1 MQKNFDVVASLMGDW
16 AHSGEEQDA
25 QDAQG
30 AQDAQ
35 DAQGASS
42 QSTPSGITHPKT
54 RTEQFLDKVED
65 AGYDLTYI
73 KPILES
79 TGNVLINAAA
89 GSGKTTALVLKL
101 YYDFVNG
108 RMLDTNEYGMPVL
121 LPVWVGTFLK
131 SGQKDLSKQI
141 SRMGKRLGM
150 ADLSTRVVV
159 NTLHAEF
166 YQVCKLLG
174 YSADVIS
181 DEDNKKLFVKAL
193 RDYGFRYSTA
203 EVDSE
208 YSRVLNMRGS
218 MNVAPEYVGVLNNWK
233 SYRFSRGLIDFED
246 MQEILYNAAVKEAR
260 PEVRDLLSTRYRR
273 CYFDEAQD
281 VSKIQY
287 EILKVY
293 GLGKGLAKDSGNI
306 VEDRSSGA
314 VIMIGDDDQSI
325 YSWRG
330 SDISILTRRYPEDF
344 NASVYQ
350 NPVNYRTPQ
359 GILEAV
365 IPCIEKNENRFD
377 KPLKSAKKGG
387 VLRYGEMSDF
397 VTMGKTLA
405 SLVDED
411 TMRGK
416 SVAVLVRTNSDG
428 VVPAMALASEGI
440 DFSLSS
446 SEMTLNGSVGN
457 SAQGVID
464 LVNNGTGAL
473 ALKALGD
480 LISDSTSV
488 EDNIIVEAMRK
499 YIKESNTGIWGI
511 SDEDLKYSL
520 PDKVA
525 TRLIAWKTKY
535 NKTFGG
541 SEVLVDVLEYL
552 IDKLD
557 KGRSASPWNLRRCAV
572 FMALRNM
579 AISEGPDSKIS
590 DVSRK
595 FGALR
600 DVLSSK
606 YESFKRGYSRAVE
619 IATVHEY
626 KGREAQSV
634 YVWNASKGVFPNKL
648 AVASGKKEDYEEER
662 RIFYIACTRAREM
675 ETVFSLKGSKSPF
688 LQEMDLSKA
697 KGVEELSSVRGHL
710 GIKSARGA
718 EADPSDGKLTPE
730 DILNSL

>member
-1 MQKNFDVVASLMGDW
+1 MTTKNFDVVSSLMGDW
-16 AHSGEEQDA
+16 THPQDVA
-25 QDAQG
+25 P
-30 AQDAQ
+30 
-35 DAQGASS
+35 S
-42 QSTPSGITHPKT
+42 QAGNPSQAATLGITKPKT
-54 RTEQFLDKVED
+54 RTEQFLDKVEE

-150 ADLSTRVVV
+150 VDLSTRVVV

-166 YQVCKLLG
+166 YQACKLLG

-181 DEDNKKLFVKAL
+181 DEDNKKLFTKAL
-193 RDYGFRYSTA
+193 RDYGFRYSTS
-203 EVDSE
+203 EVDAE

-218 MNVAPEYVGVLNNWK
+218 MDIAPEYVGVLNNWK

-246 MQEILYNAAVKEAR
+246 MQEILYKAAVKEAR

-314 VIMIGDDDQSI
+314 VVMIGDDDQSI

-330 SDISILTRRYPEDF
+330 SDISILTKRYPDDF

-359 GILEAV
+359 GILGAV

-377 KPLKSAKKGG
+377 KPLKSAKSGG
-387 VLRYGEMSDF
+387 VLRYGEMTDLAA
-397 VTMGKTLA
+397 MGKTLA
-405 SLVDED
+405 TLIDND
-411 TMRGK
+411 TLKGK
-416 SVAVLVRTNSDG
+416 SVAVLVRTNSEG

-464 LVNNGTGAL
+464 LVNNGTGTL
-473 ALKALGD
+473 ALRALGD
-480 LISDSTSV
+480 LISDNTV
-488 EDNIIVEAMRK
+488 VEAMRK
-499 YIKESNTGIWGI
+499 YIKESNKGIWGI
-511 SDEDLKYSL
+511 SNEDLMYSL
-520 PDKVA
+520 SDKEA
-525 TRLIAWKTKY
+525 ARLIAWKTKY

-541 SEVLVDVLEYL
+541 SEVLVDVLGYL
-552 IDKLD
+552 VDKLD

-572 FMALRNM
+572 FTALRNM
-579 AISEGPDSKIS
+579 AISEGPDSKIA

-600 DVLSSK
+600 DALSSK
-606 YESFKRGYSRAVE
+606 YETFKRGYSRAVE

-648 AVASGKKEDYEEER
+648 AISSGKQEDYEEER
-662 RIFYIACTRAREM
+662 RIFYIACTRARET
-675 ETVFSLKGSKSPF
+675 ETIFSLKGSKSPF
-688 LQEMDLSKA
+688 LPEMDLSHA
-697 KGVEELSSVRGHL
+697 KGVEEMVSVRGTL
-710 GIKSARGA
+710 GIKS
-718 EADPSDGKLTPE
+718 DDGPVTPA
-730 DILNSL
+730 DILNIM

>member
-1 MQKNFDVVASLMGDW
+1 MTTKNFDVVSSLMGDW
-16 AHSGEEQDA
+16 THPQDVA
-25 QDAQG
+25 PSQG
-30 AQDAQ
+30 A
-35 DAQGASS
+35 
-42 QSTPSGITHPKT
+42 TSGITKPKT
-54 RTEQFLDKVED
+54 RTEQFLDKVEE

-150 ADLSTRVVV
+150 VDLSTRVVV

-166 YQVCKLLG
+166 YQACKLLG

-181 DEDNKKLFVKAL
+181 DEDNKKLFTKAL
-193 RDYGFRYSTA
+193 RDYGFRYSTS
-203 EVDSE
+203 EVDAE

-218 MNVAPEYVGVLNNWK
+218 MDIAPEYVGVLNNWK

-246 MQEILYNAAVKEAR
+246 MQEILYKAAVKEAR

-314 VIMIGDDDQSI
+314 VVMIGDDDQSI

-330 SDISILTRRYPEDF
+330 SDISILTKRYPDDF

-359 GILEAV
+359 GILGAV

-377 KPLKSAKKGG
+377 KPLKSAKSGG
-387 VLRYGEMSDF
+387 VLRYGEMTDLAA
-397 VTMGKTLA
+397 MGKTLA
-405 SLVDED
+405 TLIDND
-411 TMRGK
+411 TLKGK
-416 SVAVLVRTNSDG
+416 SVAVLVRTNSEG

-464 LVNNGTGAL
+464 LVNNGTGTL
-473 ALKALGD
+473 ALRALGD
-480 LISDSTSV
+480 LISDNTV
-488 EDNIIVEAMRK
+488 VEAMRK
-499 YIKESNTGIWGI
+499 YIKESNKGIWGI
-511 SDEDLKYSL
+511 SNEDLMYSL
-520 PDKVA
+520 SDKEA
-525 TRLIAWKTKY
+525 ARLIAWKTKY

-541 SEVLVDVLEYL
+541 SEVLVDVLGYL
-552 IDKLD
+552 VDKLD

-572 FMALRNM
+572 FTALRNM
-579 AISEGPDSKIS
+579 AISEGPDSKIA

-600 DVLSSK
+600 DALSSK
-606 YESFKRGYSRAVE
+606 YETFKRGYSRAVE

-648 AVASGKKEDYEEER
+648 AISSGKQEDYEEER
-662 RIFYIACTRAREM
+662 RIFYIACTRARET
-675 ETVFSLKGSKSPF
+675 ETIFSLKGSKSPF
-688 LQEMDLSKA
+688 LPEMDLSHA
-697 KGVEELSSVRGHL
+697 KGVEEMVSVRGTL
-710 GIKSARGA
+710 GIKS
-718 EADPSDGKLTPE
+718 DDGPVTPA
-730 DILNSL
+730 DILSVL

>member
-1 MQKNFDVVASLMGDW
+1 MTTKNFDVVSSLMGNW
-16 AHSGEEQDA
+16 AHPQDVA
-25 QDAQG
+25 PSQG
-30 AQDAQ
+30 A
-35 DAQGASS
+35 
-42 QSTPSGITHPKT
+42 TLGITKPKT
-54 RTEQFLDKVED
+54 RTEQFLDKVEE

-150 ADLSTRVVV
+150 VDLSTRVVV

-166 YQVCKLLG
+166 YQACKLLG

-181 DEDNKKLFVKAL
+181 DEDNKKLFTKAL
-193 RDYGFRYSTA
+193 RDYGFRYSTS
-203 EVDSE
+203 EVDAE

-218 MNVAPEYVGVLNNWK
+218 MDIAPEYVGVLNNWK

-246 MQEILYNAAVKEAR
+246 MQEILYKAAVKEAR

-314 VIMIGDDDQSI
+314 VVMIGDDDQSI

-330 SDISILTRRYPEDF
+330 SDISILTRRYPDDF

-359 GILEAV
+359 GILGAV

-377 KPLKSAKKGG
+377 KPLKSAKSGG
-387 VLRYGEMSDF
+387 VLRYGEMTDLAA
-397 VTMGKTLA
+397 MGKTLA
-405 SLVDED
+405 TLIDND
-411 TMRGK
+411 TLKGK
-416 SVAVLVRTNSDG
+416 SVAVLVRTNSEG

-464 LVNNGTGAL
+464 LVNNGTGTL
-473 ALKALGD
+473 ALRALGD
-480 LISDSTSV
+480 LISDNTV
-488 EDNIIVEAMRK
+488 VEAMRK
-499 YIKESNTGIWGI
+499 YIKESNKGIWGI
-511 SDEDLKYSL
+511 SNEDLMYSL
-520 PDKVA
+520 SDKEA
-525 TRLIAWKTKY
+525 ARLIAWKTKY

-541 SEVLVDVLEYL
+541 SEVLVDVLGYL
-552 IDKLD
+552 VDKLD

-572 FMALRNM
+572 FTALRNM
-579 AISEGPDSKIS
+579 AISEGPDSKIA

-600 DVLSSK
+600 DALSSK
-606 YESFKRGYSRAVE
+606 YETFKRGYSRAVE

-648 AVASGKKEDYEEER
+648 AISSGKQEDYEEER
-662 RIFYIACTRAREM
+662 RIFYIACTRARET
-675 ETVFSLKGSKSPF
+675 ETIFSLKGSKSPF
-688 LQEMDLSKA
+688 LPEMDLSHA
-697 KGVEELSSVRGHL
+697 EGVEEMVSVRGTL
-710 GIKSARGA
+710 GIKS
-718 EADPSDGKLTPE
+718 DDGPVTPA
-730 DILNSL
+730 DILNIM

>member
-1 MQKNFDVVASLMGDW
+1 MTTKNFDVVSSLMGNW
-16 AHSGEEQDA
+16 AHPQDVTPS
-25 QDAQG
+25 QG
-30 AQDAQ
+30 A
-35 DAQGASS
+35 
-42 QSTPSGITHPKT
+42 TLGITKPKT
-54 RTEQFLDKVED
+54 RTEQFLDKVEE

-150 ADLSTRVVV
+150 VDLSARVVV

-166 YQVCKLLG
+166 YQACKLLG

-181 DEDNKKLFVKAL
+181 DEDNKKLFTKAL
-193 RDYGFRYSTA
+193 RDYGFRYSTS
-203 EVDSE
+203 EVDAE

-218 MNVAPEYVGVLNNWK
+218 MDIAPEYVGVLNNWK

-246 MQEILYNAAVKEAR
+246 MQEILYKAAVKEAR

-314 VIMIGDDDQSI
+314 VVMIGDDDQSI

-330 SDISILTRRYPEDF
+330 SDISILTKRYPDDF

-359 GILEAV
+359 GILGAV

-377 KPLKSAKKGG
+377 KPLKSAKSGG
-387 VLRYGEMSDF
+387 VLRYGEMTDLAA
-397 VTMGKTLA
+397 MGKTLA
-405 SLVDED
+405 TLIDND
-411 TMRGK
+411 TLKGK
-416 SVAVLVRTNSDG
+416 SVAVLVRTNSEG

-464 LVNNGTGAL
+464 LVNNGTGTL
-473 ALKALGD
+473 ALRALGD
-480 LISDSTSV
+480 LISDNTV
-488 EDNIIVEAMRK
+488 VEAMRK
-499 YIKESNTGIWGI
+499 YIKESNKGIWGI
-511 SDEDLKYSL
+511 SNEDLMYSL
-520 PDKVA
+520 SDKEA
-525 TRLIAWKTKY
+525 ARLIAWKTKY

-541 SEVLVDVLEYL
+541 SEVLVDVLGYL
-552 IDKLD
+552 VDKLD

-572 FMALRNM
+572 FTALRNM
-579 AISEGPDSKIS
+579 AISEGPDSKIA

-600 DVLSSK
+600 DALSSK
-606 YESFKRGYSRAVE
+606 YETFKRGYSRAVE

-648 AVASGKKEDYEEER
+648 AISSGKQEDYEEER
-662 RIFYIACTRAREM
+662 RIFYIACTRARET
-675 ETVFSLKGSKSPF
+675 ETIFSLKGNKSPF
-688 LQEMDLSKA
+688 LPEMDLSHA
-697 KGVEELSSVRGHL
+697 KGVEEMVSVRGTL
-710 GIKSARGA
+710 GIKS
-718 EADPSDGKLTPE
+718 DDGPVTPA
-730 DILNSL
+730 DILSVL

>member
-1 MQKNFDVVASLMGDW
+1 MTTKNFDVVSSLMGDW
-16 AHSGEEQDA
+16 AHPQDA
-25 QDAQG
+25 
-30 AQDAQ
+30 
-35 DAQGASS
+35 ASS
-42 QSTPSGITHPKT
+42 QGADQGITKPKT
-54 RTEQFLDKVED
+54 CTEQFLDKVEE

-121 LPVWVGTFLK
+121 LPVWVGTFLRA
-131 SGQKDLSKQI
+131 GQKDLSKQI

-150 ADLSTRVVV
+150 VDLSTRVVV

-166 YQVCKLLG
+166 YQACKLLG

-181 DEDNKKLFVKAL
+181 DDDNKKLFTKAL
-193 RDYGFRYSTA
+193 RDYGFRYSTS
-203 EVDSE
+203 EVDAE

-218 MNVAPEYVGVLNNWK
+218 MDIAPEYVGVLNNWK

-246 MQEILYNAAVKEAR
+246 MQEILYKAAVKEAR

-314 VIMIGDDDQSI
+314 VVMIGDDDQSI

-330 SDISILTRRYPEDF
+330 SDISILTRRYPDDF

-359 GILEAV
+359 GILGAV

-377 KPLKSAKKGG
+377 KPLKSAKSGG
-387 VLRYGEMSDF
+387 VLRYGEMTDLAA
-397 VTMGKTLA
+397 MGKTLA
-405 SLVDED
+405 TLIDND
-411 TMRGK
+411 TLKGK
-416 SVAVLVRTNSDG
+416 SVAVLVRTNSEG
-428 VVPAMALASEGI
+428 VVPAMALASEGV

-464 LVNNGTGAL
+464 LVNNGTGTL

-488 EDNIIVEAMRK
+488 EGNNIIVEAMRK

-511 SDEDLKYSL
+511 SDEDLMYSL

-541 SEVLVDVLEYL
+541 SEVLVDVLGYL
-552 IDKLD
+552 VDKLD

-572 FMALRNM
+572 FTALRNM
-579 AISEGPDSKIS
+579 AISEGPDSKIA

-600 DVLSSK
+600 DMLSSK
-606 YESFKRGYSRAVE
+606 YETFKRGYSRAVE

-648 AVASGKKEDYEEER
+648 AISSGKQEDYEEER
-662 RIFYIACTRAREM
+662 RIFYIACTRARET
-675 ETVFSLKGSKSPF
+675 ETIFSLRGSKSPF
-688 LQEMDLSKA
+688 LPEMDLSHA
-697 KGVEELSSVRGHL
+697 EGVEEMASVRGTL
-710 GIKSARGA
+710 GIKL
-718 EADPSDGKLTPE
+718 EDGPVTPV
-730 DILNSL
+730 DILNIM

>member
-1 MQKNFDVVASLMGDW
+1 MTTKNFDVVSSLMGNW
-16 AHSGEEQDA
+16 AHPQDVA
-25 QDAQG
+25 PSQG
-30 AQDAQ
+30 A
-35 DAQGASS
+35 
-42 QSTPSGITHPKT
+42 TLGITKPKT
-54 RTEQFLDKVED
+54 RTEQFLDKVEE

-150 ADLSTRVVV
+150 VDLSTRVVV

-166 YQVCKLLG
+166 YQACKLLG

-181 DEDNKKLFVKAL
+181 DEDNKKLFTKAL
-193 RDYGFRYSTA
+193 RDYGFRYSTS
-203 EVDSE
+203 EVDAE

-218 MNVAPEYVGVLNNWK
+218 MDIAPEYVGVLNNWK

-246 MQEILYNAAVKEAR
+246 MQEILYKAAVKEAR

-314 VIMIGDDDQSI
+314 VVMIGDDDQSI

-330 SDISILTRRYPEDF
+330 SDISILTKRYPDDF

-359 GILEAV
+359 GILGAV

-377 KPLKSAKKGG
+377 KPLKSAKSGG
-387 VLRYGEMSDF
+387 VLRYGEMTDLAA
-397 VTMGKTLA
+397 MGKTLA
-405 SLVDED
+405 TLIDND
-411 TMRGK
+411 TLKGK
-416 SVAVLVRTNSDG
+416 SVAVLVRTNSEG

-464 LVNNGTGAL
+464 LVNNGTGTL
-473 ALKALGD
+473 ALRALGD
-480 LISDSTSV
+480 LISDNTV
-488 EDNIIVEAMRK
+488 VEAMRK
-499 YIKESNTGIWGI
+499 YIKESNKGIWGI
-511 SDEDLKYSL
+511 SNEDLMYSL
-520 PDKVA
+520 SDKEA
-525 TRLIAWKTKY
+525 ARLIAWKTKY

-541 SEVLVDVLEYL
+541 SEVLVDVLGYL
-552 IDKLD
+552 VDKLD

-572 FMALRNM
+572 FTALRNM
-579 AISEGPDSKIS
+579 AISEGPDSKIA

-600 DVLSSK
+600 DALSSK
-606 YESFKRGYSRAVE
+606 YVTFKRGYSRAVE

-648 AVASGKKEDYEEER
+648 AISSGKQEDYEEER
-662 RIFYIACTRAREM
+662 RIFYIACTRARET
-675 ETVFSLKGSKSPF
+675 ETIFSLKGSKSPF
-688 LQEMDLSKA
+688 LPEMDLSHA
-697 KGVEELSSVRGHL
+697 KGVEEMVSVRGTL
-710 GIKSARGA
+710 GIKS
-718 EADPSDGKLTPE
+718 DDGPVTPA
-730 DILNSL
+730 DILSVL

>member
-1 MQKNFDVVASLMGDW
+1 MTTKNFDVVSSLMGDW
-16 AHSGEEQDA
+16 AHPQDVA
-25 QDAQG
+25 PSQG
-30 AQDAQ
+30 A
-35 DAQGASS
+35 
-42 QSTPSGITHPKT
+42 TLGITKPKT
-54 RTEQFLDKVED
+54 RTEQFLDKVEE

-131 SGQKDLSKQI
+131 AGQKDLSKQI

-150 ADLSTRVVV
+150 VDLSTRVVV

-166 YQVCKLLG
+166 YQACKLLG

-181 DEDNKKLFVKAL
+181 DEDNKKLFTKAL
-193 RDYGFRYSTA
+193 RDYGFRYSTS
-203 EVDSE
+203 EVDAE

-218 MNVAPEYVGVLNNWK
+218 MDIAPEYVGVLNNWK

-246 MQEILYNAAVKEAR
+246 MQEILYKAAVKEAR

-314 VIMIGDDDQSI
+314 VVMIGDDDQSI

-330 SDISILTRRYPEDF
+330 SDISILTKRYPDDF

-359 GILEAV
+359 GILGAV

-377 KPLKSAKKGG
+377 KPLKSAKSGG
-387 VLRYGEMSDF
+387 VLRYGEMTDLAA
-397 VTMGKTLA
+397 MGKTLA
-405 SLVDED
+405 TLIDND
-411 TMRGK
+411 TLKGK
-416 SVAVLVRTNSDG
+416 SVAVLVRTNSEG

-464 LVNNGTGAL
+464 LVNNGTGTL
-473 ALKALGD
+473 ALRALGD
-480 LISDSTSV
+480 LISDNTV
-488 EDNIIVEAMRK
+488 VEAMRK
-499 YIKESNTGIWGI
+499 YIKESNKGIWGI
-511 SDEDLKYSL
+511 SNEDLMYSL
-520 PDKVA
+520 SDKEA
-525 TRLIAWKTKY
+525 ARLIAWKTKY

-541 SEVLVDVLEYL
+541 SEVLVDVLGYL
-552 IDKLD
+552 VDKLD

-572 FMALRNM
+572 FTALRNM
-579 AISEGPDSKIS
+579 AISEGSDSKIA

-600 DVLSSK
+600 DALSSK
-606 YESFKRGYSRAVE
+606 YETFKRGYSRAVE

-648 AVASGKKEDYEEER
+648 AISSGKQEDYEEER
-662 RIFYIACTRAREM
+662 RIFYIACTRARET
-675 ETVFSLKGSKSPF
+675 ETIFSLKGSKSPF
-688 LQEMDLSKA
+688 LPEMDLSHA
-697 KGVEELSSVRGHL
+697 EGVEEMVSVRGTL
-710 GIKSARGA
+710 GIKS
-718 EADPSDGKLTPE
+718 DDGPVTPA
-730 DILNSL
+730 DILSVL

>member
-1 MQKNFDVVASLMGDW
+1 MTTKNFDVVSSLMGNW
-16 AHSGEEQDA
+16 AHPQDVTPS
-25 QDAQG
+25 QG
-30 AQDAQ
+30 A
-35 DAQGASS
+35 
-42 QSTPSGITHPKT
+42 TLGITKPKT
-54 RTEQFLDKVED
+54 RTEQFLDKVEE

-150 ADLSTRVVV
+150 VDLSTRVVV

-166 YQVCKLLG
+166 YQACKLLG

-181 DEDNKKLFVKAL
+181 DEDNKKLFTKAL
-193 RDYGFRYSTA
+193 RDYGFRYSTS
-203 EVDSE
+203 EVDAE

-218 MNVAPEYVGVLNNWK
+218 MDIAPEYVGVLNNWK

-246 MQEILYNAAVKEAR
+246 MQEILYKAAVKEAR

-314 VIMIGDDDQSI
+314 VVMIGDDDQSI

-330 SDISILTRRYPEDF
+330 SDISILTKRYPDDF

-359 GILEAV
+359 GILGAV

-377 KPLKSAKKGG
+377 KPLKSAKSGG
-387 VLRYGEMSDF
+387 VLRYGEMTDLAA
-397 VTMGKTLA
+397 MGKTLA
-405 SLVDED
+405 TLIDND
-411 TMRGK
+411 TLKGK
-416 SVAVLVRTNSDG
+416 SVAVLVRTNSEG

-464 LVNNGTGAL
+464 LVNNGTGTL
-473 ALKALGD
+473 ALRALGD
-480 LISDSTSV
+480 LISDNTV
-488 EDNIIVEAMRK
+488 VEAMRK
-499 YIKESNTGIWGI
+499 YIKESNKGIWGI
-511 SDEDLKYSL
+511 SNEDLMYSL
-520 PDKVA
+520 SDKEA
-525 TRLIAWKTKY
+525 ARLIAWKTKY

-541 SEVLVDVLEYL
+541 SEVLVDVLGYL
-552 IDKLD
+552 VDKLD

-572 FMALRNM
+572 FTALRNM
-579 AISEGPDSKIS
+579 AISEGPDSKIA

-600 DVLSSK
+600 DALSSK
-606 YESFKRGYSRAVE
+606 YETFKRGYSRAVE

-648 AVASGKKEDYEEER
+648 AISSGKQEDYEEER
-662 RIFYIACTRAREM
+662 RIFYIACTRARET
-675 ETVFSLKGSKSPF
+675 ETIFSLKGSKSPF
-688 LQEMDLSKA
+688 LPEMDLSHA
-697 KGVEELSSVRGHL
+697 KGVEEMVSVRGTL
-710 GIKSARGA
+710 GIKS
-718 EADPSDGKLTPE
+718 DDGPVTPA
-730 DILNSL
+730 DILNIM

>member
-1 MQKNFDVVASLMGDW
+1 MKKNFDVVASLMGDW
-16 AHSGEEQDA
+16 AHNGDEGQDDGA
-25 QDAQG
+25 QGVQDAQG
-30 AQDAQ
+30 V
-35 DAQGASS
+35 QGAST
-42 QSTPSGITHPKT
+42 QPAPSGITKPKT
-54 RTEQFLDKVED
+54 RTEQFLDKVEE

-218 MNVAPEYVGVLNNWK
+218 MNIAPEYIGVLNNWK

-293 GLGKGLAKDSGNI
+293 GIGKGLAKDSGNI

-387 VLRYGEMSDF
+387 ILRYGEMTDLAA
-397 VTMGKTLA
+397 MGKTLA
-405 SLVDED
+405 SLINED
-411 TMRGK
+411 TLRGK
-416 SVAVLVRTNSDG
+416 SIAVLVRTNSDG

-464 LVNNGTGAL
+464 LVNNGTGTL
-473 ALKALGD
+473 ALRALGD
-480 LISDSTSV
+480 LISDGT
-488 EDNIIVEAMRK
+488 IVEAMRK
-499 YIKESNTGIWGI
+499 YLKESNTGIWGI
-511 SDEDLKYSL
+511 SDEDLMYSL
-520 PDKVA
+520 SDKEAV
-525 TRLIAWKTKY
+525 RLISWKNKY
-535 NKTFGG
+535 NETFGG

-606 YESFKRGYSRAVE
+606 YETFKRGYSRAVE

-648 AVASGKKEDYEEER
+648 AVSSGKKEDYEEER

-675 ETVFSLKGSKSPF
+675 ETIFSLRGSKSPF
-688 LQEMDLSKA
+688 LKEMDLSQA
-697 KGVEELSSVRGHL
+697 EGVEEVSSVRGHL
-710 GIKSARGA
+710 GIKGLRGA
-718 EADPSDGKLTPE
+718 AAESSDGKLTPE
-730 DILNSL
+730 DILNAM

>member
-1 MQKNFDVVASLMGDW
+1 MTTKNFDVVSSLMGDW
-16 AHSGEEQDA
+16 AHPQDA
-25 QDAQG
+25 
-30 AQDAQ
+30 
-35 DAQGASS
+35 ASS
-42 QSTPSGITHPKT
+42 QGADQGITKPKT
-54 RTEQFLDKVED
+54 CTEQFLDKVEE

-131 SGQKDLSKQI
+131 AGQKDLSKQI

-150 ADLSTRVVV
+150 VDLSTRVVV

-166 YQVCKLLG
+166 YQACKLLG

-181 DEDNKKLFVKAL
+181 DEDNKKLFTKAL
-193 RDYGFRYSTA
+193 RDYGFRYSTS
-203 EVDSE
+203 EVDAE

-218 MNVAPEYVGVLNNWK
+218 MDIAPEYVGVLNNWK

-246 MQEILYNAAVKEAR
+246 MQEILYKAAVKEAR

-314 VIMIGDDDQSI
+314 VVMIGDDDQSI

-330 SDISILTRRYPEDF
+330 SDISILTRRYPDDF

-359 GILEAV
+359 GILGAV

-377 KPLKSAKKGG
+377 KPLKSAKSGG
-387 VLRYGEMSDF
+387 VLRYGEMTDLAA
-397 VTMGKTLA
+397 MGKTLA
-405 SLVDED
+405 TLIDND
-411 TMRGK
+411 TLKGK
-416 SVAVLVRTNSDG
+416 SVAVLVRTNSEG

-464 LVNNGTGAL
+464 LVNNGTGTL

-480 LISDSTSV
+480 LISDTTV
-488 EDNIIVEAMRK
+488 AEGNNILVEAMRK

-511 SDEDLKYSL
+511 SDEDLMYSL

-541 SEVLVDVLEYL
+541 SEVLVDVLGYL
-552 IDKLD
+552 VDKLD

-572 FMALRNM
+572 FTALRNM
-579 AISEGPDSKIS
+579 AISEGPDSKIA

-600 DVLSSK
+600 DMLSSK
-606 YESFKRGYSRAVE
+606 YETFKRGYSRAVE

-648 AVASGKKEDYEEER
+648 AISSGKQEDYEEER
-662 RIFYIACTRAREM
+662 RIFYIACTRARET
-675 ETVFSLKGSKSPF
+675 ETIFSLKGSKSPF
-688 LQEMDLSKA
+688 LPEMDLSHA
-697 KGVEELSSVRGHL
+697 EGVEEMASVRGTL
-710 GIKSARGA
+710 GIKL
-718 EADPSDGKLTPE
+718 EDGPVTPA
-730 DILNSL
+730 DILNIM

>member
-1 MQKNFDVVASLMGDW
+1 MTTKNFDVVSSLMGNW
-16 AHSGEEQDA
+16 AHPQDVA
-25 QDAQG
+25 PSQG
-30 AQDAQ
+30 A
-35 DAQGASS
+35 
-42 QSTPSGITHPKT
+42 TLGITKPKT
-54 RTEQFLDKVED
+54 RTEQFLDKVEE

-131 SGQKDLSKQI
+131 AGQKDLSKQI

-150 ADLSTRVVV
+150 VDLSTRVVV

-166 YQVCKLLG
+166 YQACKLLG

-181 DEDNKKLFVKAL
+181 DEDNKKLFTKAL
-193 RDYGFRYSTA
+193 RDYGFRYSTS
-203 EVDSE
+203 EVDAE

-218 MNVAPEYVGVLNNWK
+218 MDIAPEYVGVLNNWK

-246 MQEILYNAAVKEAR
+246 MQEILYKAAVKEAR

-314 VIMIGDDDQSI
+314 VVMIGDDDQSI

-330 SDISILTRRYPEDF
+330 SDISILTKRYPDDF

-359 GILEAV
+359 GILGAV

-377 KPLKSAKKGG
+377 KPLKSAKSGG
-387 VLRYGEMSDF
+387 VLRYGEMTDLAA
-397 VTMGKTLA
+397 MGKTLA
-405 SLVDED
+405 TLIDND
-411 TMRGK
+411 TLKGK
-416 SVAVLVRTNSDG
+416 SVAVLVRTNSEG

-464 LVNNGTGAL
+464 LINNGTGTL
-473 ALKALGD
+473 ALRALGD
-480 LISDSTSV
+480 LISDNTV
-488 EDNIIVEAMRK
+488 VEAMRK
-499 YIKESNTGIWGI
+499 YIKESNRGIWGI
-511 SDEDLKYSL
+511 SNEDLMYSL
-520 PDKVA
+520 SDKEA
-525 TRLIAWKTKY
+525 ARLIAWKTKY

-541 SEVLVDVLEYL
+541 SEVLVDVLGYL
-552 IDKLD
+552 VDKLD

-572 FMALRNM
+572 FTALRNM
-579 AISEGPDSKIS
+579 AISEGPDSKIA

-600 DVLSSK
+600 DALSSK
-606 YESFKRGYSRAVE
+606 YETFKRGYSRAVE

-648 AVASGKKEDYEEER
+648 AISSGKQEDYEEER
-662 RIFYIACTRAREM
+662 RIFYIACTRARET
-675 ETVFSLKGSKSPF
+675 ETIFSLKGSKSPF
-688 LQEMDLSKA
+688 LPEMDLSHA
-697 KGVEELSSVRGHL
+697 KGVEEMVSVRGTL
-710 GIKSARGA
+710 GIKS
-718 EADPSDGKLTPE
+718 DDGPVTPA
-730 DILNSL
+730 DILSVL

>member
-1 MQKNFDVVASLMGDW
+1 MTTKNFDVVSSLMGNW
-16 AHSGEEQDA
+16 AHPQDVA
-25 QDAQG
+25 P
-30 AQDAQ
+30 
-35 DAQGASS
+35 S
-42 QSTPSGITHPKT
+42 QADNPSQATTGITKPKT
-54 RTEQFLDKVED
+54 RTEQFLDKVEE

-150 ADLSTRVVV
+150 VDLSTRVVV

-166 YQVCKLLG
+166 YQACKLLG

-181 DEDNKKLFVKAL
+181 DEDNKKLFTKAL
-193 RDYGFRYSTA
+193 RDYGFRYSTS
-203 EVDSE
+203 EVDAE

-218 MNVAPEYVGVLNNWK
+218 MDIAPEYVGVLNNWK
-233 SYRFSRGLIDFED
+233 SYRFSQGLIDFED
-246 MQEILYNAAVKEAR
+246 MQEILYKAAVKEAR

-314 VIMIGDDDQSI
+314 VVMIGDDDQSI

-330 SDISILTRRYPEDF
+330 SDISILTRRYPDDF

-359 GILEAV
+359 GILGAV

-377 KPLKSAKKGG
+377 KPLKSAKSGG
-387 VLRYGEMSDF
+387 VLRYGEMTDLAA
-397 VTMGKTLA
+397 MGKTLA
-405 SLVDED
+405 TLIDND
-411 TMRGK
+411 TLKGK
-416 SVAVLVRTNSDG
+416 SVAVLVRTNSEG

-464 LVNNGTGAL
+464 LVNNGTGTL
-473 ALKALGD
+473 ALRALGD
-480 LISDSTSV
+480 LISDNTV
-488 EDNIIVEAMRK
+488 VEAMRK
-499 YIKESNTGIWGI
+499 YIKESNEGIWGI
-511 SDEDLKYSL
+511 SNEDLMYSL
-520 PDKVA
+520 SDKEA
-525 TRLIAWKTKY
+525 ARLIAWKTKY

-541 SEVLVDVLEYL
+541 SEVLVDVLGYL
-552 IDKLD
+552 VDKLD

-572 FMALRNM
+572 FTALRNM
-579 AISEGPDSKIS
+579 AISEGPDSKIA

-600 DVLSSK
+600 DALSSK
-606 YESFKRGYSRAVE
+606 YETFKRGYSRAVE

-648 AVASGKKEDYEEER
+648 AISSGKQEDYEEER
-662 RIFYIACTRAREM
+662 RIFYIACTRARET
-675 ETVFSLKGSKSPF
+675 ETIFSLKGSKSPF
-688 LQEMDLSKA
+688 LPEMDLSHA
-697 KGVEELSSVRGHL
+697 KGVEEMVSVRGTL
-710 GIKSARGA
+710 GIKL
-718 EADPSDGKLTPE
+718 EDGPVTPA
-730 DILNSL
+730 DILNIM

>member
-1 MQKNFDVVASLMGDW
+1 MTTKNFDVVSSLMGDW
-16 AHSGEEQDA
+16 THPQDVA
-25 QDAQG
+25 PSQG
-30 AQDAQ
+30 A
-35 DAQGASS
+35 
-42 QSTPSGITHPKT
+42 TLGITKPKT
-54 RTEQFLDKVED
+54 RTEQFLDKVEE

-150 ADLSTRVVV
+150 VDLSTRVVV

-166 YQVCKLLG
+166 YQACKLLG

-181 DEDNKKLFVKAL
+181 DEDNKKLFTKAL
-193 RDYGFRYSTA
+193 RDYGFRYSTS
-203 EVDSE
+203 EVDAE

-218 MNVAPEYVGVLNNWK
+218 MDIAPEYVGVLNNWK

-246 MQEILYNAAVKEAR
+246 MQEILYKAAVKEAR

-314 VIMIGDDDQSI
+314 IVMIGDDDQSI

-330 SDISILTRRYPEDF
+330 SDISILTRRYPDDF

-359 GILEAV
+359 GILGAV

-377 KPLKSAKKGG
+377 KPLKSAKSGG
-387 VLRYGEMSDF
+387 VLRYGEMTDLAA
-397 VTMGKTLA
+397 MGKTLA
-405 SLVDED
+405 TLIDND
-411 TMRGK
+411 TLKGK
-416 SVAVLVRTNSDG
+416 SVAVLVRTNSEG

-464 LVNNGTGAL
+464 LVNNGTGTL
-473 ALKALGD
+473 ALRALGD
-480 LISDSTSV
+480 LISDNTV
-488 EDNIIVEAMRK
+488 VEAMRK
-499 YIKESNTGIWGI
+499 YIKESNKGIWGI
-511 SDEDLKYSL
+511 SNEDLMYSL
-520 PDKVA
+520 SDKEA
-525 TRLIAWKTKY
+525 ARLIAWKTKY

-541 SEVLVDVLEYL
+541 SEVLVDVLGYL
-552 IDKLD
+552 VDKLD

-572 FMALRNM
+572 FTALRNM
-579 AISEGPDSKIS
+579 AISEGPDSKIA

-600 DVLSSK
+600 DALSSK
-606 YESFKRGYSRAVE
+606 YETFKRGYSRAVE

-648 AVASGKKEDYEEER
+648 AISSGKQEDYEEER
-662 RIFYIACTRAREM
+662 RIFYIACTRARET
-675 ETVFSLKGSKSPF
+675 ETIFSLKGSKSPF
-688 LQEMDLSKA
+688 LPEMDLSHA
-697 KGVEELSSVRGHL
+697 KGVEEMVSVRGTL
-710 GIKSARGA
+710 GIKL
-718 EADPSDGKLTPE
+718 EDGPVTPA
-730 DILNSL
+730 DILNIM

>member
-1 MQKNFDVVASLMGDW
+1 MTTKNFDVVSSLMGDW
-16 AHSGEEQDA
+16 AHPQDA
-25 QDAQG
+25 APSQDA
-30 AQDAQ
+30 
-35 DAQGASS
+35 
-42 QSTPSGITHPKT
+42 TPSQASTGITKPKT
-54 RTEQFLDKVED
+54 CTEQFLDKVEE

-131 SGQKDLSKQI
+131 AGQKDLSKQI

-150 ADLSTRVVV
+150 VDLSTRVVV

-166 YQVCKLLG
+166 YQACKLLG

-181 DEDNKKLFVKAL
+181 DEDNKKLFTKAL
-193 RDYGFRYSTA
+193 RDYGFRYSTS
-203 EVDSE
+203 EVDAE
-208 YSRVLNMRGS
+208 YSRILNMRGS
-218 MNVAPEYVGVLNNWK
+218 MDIAPEYVGVLNNWK

-246 MQEILYNAAVKEAR
+246 MQEILYKAAVKEAR

-314 VIMIGDDDQSI
+314 VVMIGDDDQSI

-330 SDISILTRRYPEDF
+330 SDISILTRRYPDDF

-359 GILEAV
+359 GILGAV

-377 KPLKSAKKGG
+377 KPLKSAKSGG
-387 VLRYGEMSDF
+387 VLRYGEMTDLAA
-397 VTMGKTLA
+397 MGKTLA
-405 SLVDED
+405 TLIDND
-411 TMRGK
+411 TLKGK
-416 SVAVLVRTNSDG
+416 SVAVLVRTNSEG

-464 LVNNGTGAL
+464 LVNNGTGTL

-488 EDNIIVEAMRK
+488 EGNNILVEAMRK

-511 SDEDLKYSL
+511 SDEDLMYSL

-541 SEVLVDVLEYL
+541 SEVLADVLGYL
-552 IDKLD
+552 VDKLD

-572 FMALRNM
+572 FTALRNM
-579 AISEGPDSKIS
+579 AISEGPDSKIA

-600 DVLSSK
+600 DMLSSK
-606 YESFKRGYSRAVE
+606 YETFKRGYSRAVE

-648 AVASGKKEDYEEER
+648 AISSGKQEDYEEER
-662 RIFYIACTRAREM
+662 RIFYIACTRARET
-675 ETVFSLKGSKSPF
+675 ETIFSLKGSKSPF
-688 LQEMDLSKA
+688 LPEMDLSHA
-697 KGVEELSSVRGHL
+697 GGVEEMASVRGTL
-710 GIKSARGA
+710 GIKF
-718 EADPSDGKLTPE
+718 EDGPVTPA
-730 DILNSL
+730 DILNIM

>member
-1 MQKNFDVVASLMGDW
+1 MTTKNFDVVSSLMGNW
-16 AHSGEEQDA
+16 AHPQDVTPS
-25 QDAQG
+25 QG
-30 AQDAQ
+30 A
-35 DAQGASS
+35 
-42 QSTPSGITHPKT
+42 TLGITKPKT
-54 RTEQFLDKVED
+54 RTEQFLDKVEE

-150 ADLSTRVVV
+150 VDLSTRVVV

-166 YQVCKLLG
+166 YQACKLLG

-181 DEDNKKLFVKAL
+181 DEDNKKLFTKAL
-193 RDYGFRYSTA
+193 RDYGFRYSTS
-203 EVDSE
+203 EVDAE

-218 MNVAPEYVGVLNNWK
+218 MDIAPEYVGVLNNWK

-246 MQEILYNAAVKEAR
+246 MQEILYKAAVKEAR

-314 VIMIGDDDQSI
+314 VVMIGDDDQSI

-330 SDISILTRRYPEDF
+330 SDISILTRRYPDDF

-359 GILEAV
+359 GILGAV

-377 KPLKSAKKGG
+377 KPLKSAKSGG
-387 VLRYGEMSDF
+387 VLRYGEMTDLAA
-397 VTMGKTLA
+397 MGKTLA
-405 SLVDED
+405 TLIDND
-411 TMRGK
+411 TLKGK
-416 SVAVLVRTNSDG
+416 SVAVLVRTNSEG

-464 LVNNGTGAL
+464 LVNNGTGTL
-473 ALKALGD
+473 ALRALDD
-480 LISDSTSV
+480 LISDNTV
-488 EDNIIVEAMRK
+488 VEAMRK
-499 YIKESNTGIWGI
+499 YIKESNKGIWGI
-511 SDEDLKYSL
+511 SNEDLMYSL
-520 PDKVA
+520 SDKEA
-525 TRLIAWKTKY
+525 ARLIAWKTKY

-541 SEVLVDVLEYL
+541 SEVLVDVLGYL
-552 IDKLD
+552 VDKLD

-572 FMALRNM
+572 FTALRNM
-579 AISEGPDSKIS
+579 AISEGPDSKIA

-600 DVLSSK
+600 DALSSK
-606 YESFKRGYSRAVE
+606 YETFKRGYSRAVE

-648 AVASGKKEDYEEER
+648 AISSGKQEDYEEER
-662 RIFYIACTRAREM
+662 RIFYIACTRARET
-675 ETVFSLKGSKSPF
+675 ETIFSLKGSKSPF
-688 LQEMDLSKA
+688 LPEMDLSHA
-697 KGVEELSSVRGHL
+697 EGVEEMVSVRGTL
-710 GIKSARGA
+710 GIKS
-718 EADPSDGKLTPE
+718 DDGPVTPA
-730 DILNSL
+730 DILNIM

>member
-1 MQKNFDVVASLMGDW
+1 MTTKNFDVVSSLMGDW
-16 AHSGEEQDA
+16 AHPQDA
-25 QDAQG
+25 
-30 AQDAQ
+30 
-35 DAQGASS
+35 ASS
-42 QSTPSGITHPKT
+42 QGADQGITKPKT
-54 RTEQFLDKVED
+54 CTEQFLDKVEE

-131 SGQKDLSKQI
+131 AGQKDLSKQI

-150 ADLSTRVVV
+150 VDLSTRVVV

-166 YQVCKLLG
+166 YQACKLLG

-181 DEDNKKLFVKAL
+181 DEDNKKLFTKAL
-193 RDYGFRYSTA
+193 RDYGFRYSTS
-203 EVDSE
+203 EVDAE

-218 MNVAPEYVGVLNNWK
+218 MDIAPEYVGVLNNWK

-246 MQEILYNAAVKEAR
+246 MQEILYKAAVKEAR

-314 VIMIGDDDQSI
+314 VVMIGDDDQSI

-330 SDISILTRRYPEDF
+330 SDISILTRRYPDDF

-359 GILEAV
+359 GILGAV

-377 KPLKSAKKGG
+377 KPLKSAKSGG
-387 VLRYGEMSDF
+387 VLRYGEMTDLAA
-397 VTMGKTLA
+397 MGKTLA
-405 SLVDED
+405 TLIDND
-411 TMRGK
+411 TLKGK
-416 SVAVLVRTNSDG
+416 SVAVLVRTNSEG

-464 LVNNGTGAL
+464 LVNNGTGTL

-480 LISDSTSV
+480 LISDGTIA
-488 EDNIIVEAMRK
+488 EGNNILVEAMRK

-511 SDEDLKYSL
+511 SDEDLMYSL

-541 SEVLVDVLEYL
+541 SEVLVDVLGYL
-552 IDKLD
+552 VDKLD

-572 FMALRNM
+572 FTALRNM
-579 AISEGPDSKIS
+579 AISEGPDSKIA

-600 DVLSSK
+600 DMLSSK
-606 YESFKRGYSRAVE
+606 YETFKRGYSRAVE

-648 AVASGKKEDYEEER
+648 AISSGKQEDYEEER
-662 RIFYIACTRAREM
+662 RIFYIACTRARET
-675 ETVFSLKGSKSPF
+675 ETIFSLKGSKSPF
-688 LQEMDLSKA
+688 LPEMDLSHA
-697 KGVEELSSVRGHL
+697 EGVEEMASVRGTL
-710 GIKSARGA
+710 GIKF
-718 EADPSDGKLTPE
+718 EDGPVTPA
-730 DILNSL
+730 DILNIM

>member
-1 MQKNFDVVASLMGDW
+1 MTTKNFDVVSSLMGDW
-16 AHSGEEQDA
+16 AHPQDVVPSQVAGPSQDA
-25 QDAQG
+25 
-30 AQDAQ
+30 
-35 DAQGASS
+35 
-42 QSTPSGITHPKT
+42 TSGITKPKT
-54 RTEQFLDKVED
+54 CTEQFLDKVEE

-73 KPILES
+73 KPVLES

-131 SGQKDLSKQI
+131 AGQKDLSKQI

-150 ADLSTRVVV
+150 VDLSTRVVV

-166 YQVCKLLG
+166 YQACKLLG

-181 DEDNKKLFVKAL
+181 DEDNKKLFTKAL
-193 RDYGFRYSTA
+193 RDYGFRYSTS
-203 EVDSE
+203 EVDAE

-218 MNVAPEYVGVLNNWK
+218 MDIAPEYVGVLNNWK

-246 MQEILYNAAVKEAR
+246 MQEILYKAAVKEAR

-314 VIMIGDDDQSI
+314 VVMIGDDDQSI

-330 SDISILTRRYPEDF
+330 SDISILTRRYPDDF

-359 GILEAV
+359 GILGAV

-377 KPLKSAKKGG
+377 KPLKSAKSGG
-387 VLRYGEMSDF
+387 VLRYGEMTDLAA
-397 VTMGKTLA
+397 MGKTLA
-405 SLVDED
+405 TLIDND
-411 TMRGK
+411 TLKGK
-416 SVAVLVRTNSDG
+416 SVAVLVRTNSEG

-464 LVNNGTGAL
+464 LVNNGTGTL

-488 EDNIIVEAMRK
+488 EGNNILVEAMRK
-499 YIKESNTGIWGI
+499 YIRESNTGIWGI
-511 SDEDLKYSL
+511 SDEDLMYSL

-541 SEVLVDVLEYL
+541 SEVLVDVLGYL
-552 IDKLD
+552 VDKLD

-572 FMALRNM
+572 FTALRNM
-579 AISEGPDSKIS
+579 AISEGPDSKIA

-600 DVLSSK
+600 DMLSSK
-606 YESFKRGYSRAVE
+606 YETFKRGYSRAVE

-648 AVASGKKEDYEEER
+648 AISSGKQEDYEEER
-662 RIFYIACTRAREM
+662 RIFYIACTRARET
-675 ETVFSLKGSKSPF
+675 ETIFSLKGSKSPF
-688 LQEMDLSKA
+688 LPEMDLSHA
-697 KGVEELSSVRGHL
+697 EGVEEMASVRGTL
-710 GIKSARGA
+710 GIKS
-718 EADPSDGKLTPE
+718 EDGPMTPA
-730 DILNSL
+730 DILNIM

>member
-1 MQKNFDVVASLMGDW
+1 MTTKNFDVVSSLMGNW
-16 AHSGEEQDA
+16 AHPQDVA
-25 QDAQG
+25 PSQG
-30 AQDAQ
+30 A
-35 DAQGASS
+35 
-42 QSTPSGITHPKT
+42 TLGITKPKT
-54 RTEQFLDKVED
+54 RTEQFLDKVEE

-131 SGQKDLSKQI
+131 AGQKDLSKQI

-150 ADLSTRVVV
+150 VDLSTRVVV

-166 YQVCKLLG
+166 YQACKLLG

-181 DEDNKKLFVKAL
+181 DEDNKKLFTKAL
-193 RDYGFRYSTA
+193 RDYGFRYSTS
-203 EVDSE
+203 EVDAE

-218 MNVAPEYVGVLNNWK
+218 MDIAPEYVGVLNNWK

-246 MQEILYNAAVKEAR
+246 MQEILYKAAVKEAR

-314 VIMIGDDDQSI
+314 VVMIGDDDQSI

-330 SDISILTRRYPEDF
+330 SDISILTKRYPDDF

-359 GILEAV
+359 GILGAV

-377 KPLKSAKKGG
+377 KPLKSAKSGG
-387 VLRYGEMSDF
+387 VLRYGEMTDLAA
-397 VTMGKTLA
+397 MGKTLA
-405 SLVDED
+405 TLIDND
-411 TMRGK
+411 TLKGK
-416 SVAVLVRTNSDG
+416 SVAVLVRTNSEG

-464 LVNNGTGAL
+464 LVNNGTGTL
-473 ALKALGD
+473 ALRALGD
-480 LISDSTSV
+480 LISDNTV
-488 EDNIIVEAMRK
+488 VEAMRK
-499 YIKESNTGIWGI
+499 YIKESNKGIWGI
-511 SDEDLKYSL
+511 SNEDLMYSL
-520 PDKVA
+520 SDKEA
-525 TRLIAWKTKY
+525 ARLIAWKTKY

-541 SEVLVDVLEYL
+541 SEVLVDVLGYL
-552 IDKLD
+552 VDKLD

-572 FMALRNM
+572 FTALRNM
-579 AISEGPDSKIS
+579 AISEGPDSKIA

-600 DVLSSK
+600 DALSSK
-606 YESFKRGYSRAVE
+606 YETFKRGYSRAVE

-648 AVASGKKEDYEEER
+648 AISSGKQEDYEEER
-662 RIFYIACTRAREM
+662 RIFYIACTRARET
-675 ETVFSLKGSKSPF
+675 ETIFSLKGSKSPF
-688 LQEMDLSKA
+688 LPEMDLSHA
-697 KGVEELSSVRGHL
+697 KGVEEMVSVRGTL
-710 GIKSARGA
+710 GIKS
-718 EADPSDGKLTPE
+718 DDGPVTPA
-730 DILNSL
+730 DILSVL

>member
-1 MQKNFDVVASLMGDW
+1 MTTKNFDVVSSLMGNW
-16 AHSGEEQDA
+16 AHPQDVTPS
-25 QDAQG
+25 QG
-30 AQDAQ
+30 A
-35 DAQGASS
+35 
-42 QSTPSGITHPKT
+42 TLGITKPKT
-54 RTEQFLDKVED
+54 RTEQFLDKVEE

-150 ADLSTRVVV
+150 VDLSTRVVV

-166 YQVCKLLG
+166 YQACKLLG

-181 DEDNKKLFVKAL
+181 DEDNKKLFTKAL
-193 RDYGFRYSTA
+193 RDYGFRYSTS
-203 EVDSE
+203 EVDAE

-218 MNVAPEYVGVLNNWK
+218 MDIAPEYVGVLNNWK

-246 MQEILYNAAVKEAR
+246 MQEILYKAAVKEAR

-314 VIMIGDDDQSI
+314 VVMIGDDDQSI

-330 SDISILTRRYPEDF
+330 SDISILTRRYPDDF

-359 GILEAV
+359 GILGAV

-377 KPLKSAKKGG
+377 KPLKSAKSGG
-387 VLRYGEMSDF
+387 VLRYGEMTDLAA
-397 VTMGKTLA
+397 MGKTLA
-405 SLVDED
+405 TLIDND
-411 TMRGK
+411 TLKGK
-416 SVAVLVRTNSDG
+416 SVAVLVRTNSEG

-464 LVNNGTGAL
+464 LVNNGTGTL
-473 ALKALGD
+473 ALRALGD
-480 LISDSTSV
+480 LISDNTV
-488 EDNIIVEAMRK
+488 VEAMRK
-499 YIKESNTGIWGI
+499 YIKESNKGIWGI
-511 SDEDLKYSL
+511 SNEDLMYSL
-520 PDKVA
+520 SDKEA
-525 TRLIAWKTKY
+525 ARLIAWKTKY

-541 SEVLVDVLEYL
+541 SEVLVDVLGYL
-552 IDKLD
+552 VDKLD

-572 FMALRNM
+572 FTALRNM
-579 AISEGPDSKIS
+579 AISEGPDSKIA

-600 DVLSSK
+600 DALSSK
-606 YESFKRGYSRAVE
+606 YETFKRGYSRAVE

-648 AVASGKKEDYEEER
+648 AISSGKQEDYEEER
-662 RIFYIACTRAREM
+662 RIFYIACTRARET
-675 ETVFSLKGSKSPF
+675 ETIFSLKGSKSPF
-688 LQEMDLSKA
+688 LPEMDLSHA
-697 KGVEELSSVRGHL
+697 KGVEEMVSVRGTL
-710 GIKSARGA
+710 GIKS
-718 EADPSDGKLTPE
+718 DDGPVTPA
-730 DILNSL
+730 DILNIM

>member
-1 MQKNFDVVASLMGDW
+1 MTAKNFDVVTSLMGDW
-16 AHSGEEQDA
+16 AHPQDVVK
-25 QDAQG
+25 DAAKDATTG
-30 AQDAQ
+30 AAKDA
-35 DAQGASS
+35 
-42 QSTPSGITHPKT
+42 TLGITKPKT
-54 RTEQFLDKVED
+54 RTEQFLDKVEEV
-65 AGYDLTYI
+65 GYDLTYI

-141 SRMGKRLGM
+141 SKMGKRLGM
-150 ADLSTRVVV
+150 ADLSSRVVV

-166 YQVCKLLG
+166 YQACKLLG

-218 MNVAPEYVGVLNNWK
+218 MDIAPEYVGVLNTWK
-233 SYRFSRGLIDFED
+233 GYRFSQGLIDFED
-246 MQEILYNAAVKEAR
+246 MQEILYKAAVKEAR

-314 VIMIGDDDQSI
+314 VVMIGDDDQSI

-330 SDISILTRRYPEDF
+330 SDISILTRRYPDDF

-365 IPCIEKNENRFD
+365 IPCIEKNKNRFD

-387 VLRYGEMSDF
+387 ILRYGEMSDF
-397 VTMGKTLA
+397 ATMGETLA
-405 SLVDED
+405 TLVDKD
-411 TMRGK
+411 TLKGK

-428 VVPAMALASEGI
+428 VVPAMALASQGI

-464 LVNNGTGAL
+464 LVNNGTGTL
-473 ALKALGD
+473 ALRVLGD
-480 LISDSTSV
+480 LISDNTV
-488 EDNIIVEAMRK
+488 VEAMRK
-499 YIKESNTGIWGI
+499 YIKESNKGLWGI
-511 SDEDLKYSL
+511 SDEDLMYSL
-520 PDKVA
+520 SDKEA
-525 TRLIAWKTKY
+525 TRLISWKRKY
-535 NKTFGG
+535 EETFGG
-541 SEVLVDVLEYL
+541 SEVLIDVLWYL
-552 IDKLD
+552 IDKLEN
-557 KGRSASPWNLRRCAV
+557 GRSASPWNLRRCAV
-572 FMALRNM
+572 FTALRNM
-579 AISEGPDSKIS
+579 AISEGPDSKIV

-600 DVLSSK
+600 DILSSK
-606 YESFKRGYSRAVE
+606 YETFKKGYPRAVE

-648 AVASGKKEDYEEER
+648 AVSSGKQEDYEEER
-662 RIFYIACTRAREM
+662 RIFYIACTRARET
-675 ETVFSLKGSKSPF
+675 ETVLSLKGSKSPF
-688 LQEMDLSKA
+688 LPEMDLSHA
-697 KGVEELSSVRGHL
+697 EGVEEVITVQGHL
-710 GIKSARGA
+710 GIKSKD
-718 EADPSDGKLTPE
+718 EPLTPA
-730 DILNSL
+730 DILNVM

>member
-1 MQKNFDVVASLMGDW
+1 MTTKNFDVVSSLMGNW
-16 AHSGEEQDA
+16 VHPQDVA
-25 QDAQG
+25 P
-30 AQDAQ
+30 
-35 DAQGASS
+35 S
-42 QSTPSGITHPKT
+42 QAGNPSQATTTGITKPKT
-54 RTEQFLDKVED
+54 RTEQFLDKVEE

-131 SGQKDLSKQI
+131 AGQKDLSKQI

-150 ADLSTRVVV
+150 VDLSTRVVV

-166 YQVCKLLG
+166 YQACKLLG

-181 DEDNKKLFVKAL
+181 DEDNKKLFTKAL
-193 RDYGFRYSTA
+193 RDYGFRYSTS
-203 EVDSE
+203 EVDAE

-218 MNVAPEYVGVLNNWK
+218 MDIAPEYVGVLNNWK

-246 MQEILYNAAVKEAR
+246 MQEILYKAAVKEAR

-314 VIMIGDDDQSI
+314 VVMIGDDDQSI

-330 SDISILTRRYPEDF
+330 SDISILTKRYPDDF

-359 GILEAV
+359 GILGAV

-377 KPLKSAKKGG
+377 KPLKSAKSGG
-387 VLRYGEMSDF
+387 VLRYGEMTDLAA
-397 VTMGKTLA
+397 MGKTLA
-405 SLVDED
+405 TLIDND
-411 TMRGK
+411 TLKGK
-416 SVAVLVRTNSDG
+416 SVAVLVRTNSEG

-464 LVNNGTGAL
+464 LVNNGTGTL
-473 ALKALGD
+473 ALRALGD
-480 LISDSTSV
+480 LISDNTV
-488 EDNIIVEAMRK
+488 VEAMRK
-499 YIKESNTGIWGI
+499 YIKESNKGIWGI
-511 SDEDLKYSL
+511 SNEDLMYSL
-520 PDKVA
+520 SDKEA
-525 TRLIAWKTKY
+525 ARLIAWKTKY

-541 SEVLVDVLEYL
+541 SEVLVDVLGYL
-552 IDKLD
+552 VDKLD

-572 FMALRNM
+572 FTALRNM
-579 AISEGPDSKIS
+579 AISEGPDSKIA

-600 DVLSSK
+600 DALSSK
-606 YESFKRGYSRAVE
+606 YETFKRGYSRAVE

-648 AVASGKKEDYEEER
+648 AISSGKQEDYEEER
-662 RIFYIACTRAREM
+662 RIFYIACTRARET
-675 ETVFSLKGSKSPF
+675 ETIFSLKGSKSPF
-688 LQEMDLSKA
+688 LPEMDLSHA
-697 KGVEELSSVRGHL
+697 EGVEEMVSVRGTL
-710 GIKSARGA
+710 GIKS
-718 EADPSDGKLTPE
+718 DDGPVTPA
-730 DILNSL
+730 DILSVL

>member
-1 MQKNFDVVASLMGDW
+1 MTTKNFDVVSSLMGNW
-16 AHSGEEQDA
+16 AHPQDVA
-25 QDAQG
+25 PSQG
-30 AQDAQ
+30 A
-35 DAQGASS
+35 
-42 QSTPSGITHPKT
+42 TLGITKPKT
-54 RTEQFLDKVED
+54 RTEQFLDKVEE

-150 ADLSTRVVV
+150 VDLSTRVVV

-166 YQVCKLLG
+166 YQACKLLG

-181 DEDNKKLFVKAL
+181 DEDNKKLFTKAL
-193 RDYGFRYSTA
+193 RDYGFRYSTS
-203 EVDSE
+203 EVDAE

-218 MNVAPEYVGVLNNWK
+218 MDIAPEYVGVLNNWK

-246 MQEILYNAAVKEAR
+246 MQEILYKAAVKEAR

-314 VIMIGDDDQSI
+314 VVMIGDDDQSI

-330 SDISILTRRYPEDF
+330 SDISILTRRYPDDF

-359 GILEAV
+359 GILGAV

-377 KPLKSAKKGG
+377 KPLKSAKSGG
-387 VLRYGEMSDF
+387 VLRYGEMTDLAA
-397 VTMGKTLA
+397 MGKTLA
-405 SLVDED
+405 TLIDND
-411 TMRGK
+411 TLKGK
-416 SVAVLVRTNSDG
+416 SVAVLVRTNSEG

-464 LVNNGTGAL
+464 LVNNGTGTL
-473 ALKALGD
+473 ALRALGD
-480 LISDSTSV
+480 LISDNTV
-488 EDNIIVEAMRK
+488 VEAMRK
-499 YIKESNTGIWGI
+499 YIKESNKGIWGI
-511 SDEDLKYSL
+511 SNEDLMYSL
-520 PDKVA
+520 SDKEA
-525 TRLIAWKTKY
+525 ARLIAWKTKY

-541 SEVLVDVLEYL
+541 SEVLVDVLGYL
-552 IDKLD
+552 VDKLD

-572 FMALRNM
+572 FTALRNM
-579 AISEGPDSKIS
+579 AISEGPDSKIA

-600 DVLSSK
+600 DALSSK
-606 YESFKRGYSRAVE
+606 YETLKRGYSRAVE

-648 AVASGKKEDYEEER
+648 AISSGKQEDYEEER
-662 RIFYIACTRAREM
+662 RIFYIACTRARET
-675 ETVFSLKGSKSPF
+675 ETIFSLKGSKSPF
-688 LQEMDLSKA
+688 LPEMDLSHA
-697 KGVEELSSVRGHL
+697 EGVEEMVSVRGTL
-710 GIKSARGA
+710 GIKS
-718 EADPSDGKLTPE
+718 DDGPVTPA
-730 DILNSL
+730 DILSVL

>member
-1 MQKNFDVVASLMGDW
+1 MTTKNFDVVSSLMGDW
-16 AHSGEEQDA
+16 THPQDVA
-25 QDAQG
+25 PSQG
-30 AQDAQ
+30 A
-35 DAQGASS
+35 
-42 QSTPSGITHPKT
+42 TLGITKPKT
-54 RTEQFLDKVED
+54 RTEQFLDKVEE

-150 ADLSTRVVV
+150 VDLSTRVVV

-166 YQVCKLLG
+166 YQACRLLG

-181 DEDNKKLFVKAL
+181 DEDNKKLFTKAL
-193 RDYGFRYSTA
+193 RDYGFRYSTS
-203 EVDSE
+203 EVDAE

-218 MNVAPEYVGVLNNWK
+218 MDIAPEYVGVLNNWK

-246 MQEILYNAAVKEAR
+246 MQEILYKAAVKEAR

-314 VIMIGDDDQSI
+314 VVMIGDDDQSI

-330 SDISILTRRYPEDF
+330 SDISILTRRYPDDF

-359 GILEAV
+359 GILGAV

-377 KPLKSAKKGG
+377 KPLKSAKSGG
-387 VLRYGEMSDF
+387 VLRYGEMTDLAA
-397 VTMGKTLA
+397 MGKTLA
-405 SLVDED
+405 TLIDND
-411 TMRGK
+411 TLKGK
-416 SVAVLVRTNSDG
+416 SVAVLVRTNSEG

-464 LVNNGTGAL
+464 LVNNGTGTL
-473 ALKALGD
+473 ALRALGD
-480 LISDSTSV
+480 LISDNTV
-488 EDNIIVEAMRK
+488 VEAMRK
-499 YIKESNTGIWGI
+499 YIKESNKGIWGI
-511 SDEDLKYSL
+511 SNEDLMYSL
-520 PDKVA
+520 SDKEA
-525 TRLIAWKTKY
+525 ARLIAWKTKY

-541 SEVLVDVLEYL
+541 SEVLVDVLGYL
-552 IDKLD
+552 VDKLD

-572 FMALRNM
+572 FTALRNM
-579 AISEGPDSKIS
+579 AISEGPDSKIA

-600 DVLSSK
+600 DALSSK
-606 YESFKRGYSRAVE
+606 YETFKRGYSRAVE

-648 AVASGKKEDYEEER
+648 AISSGKQEDYEEER
-662 RIFYIACTRAREM
+662 RIFYIACTRARET
-675 ETVFSLKGSKSPF
+675 ETIFSLKGSKSPF
-688 LQEMDLSKA
+688 LPEMDLSHA
-697 KGVEELSSVRGHL
+697 KGVEEMVSVRGTL
-710 GIKSARGA
+710 GIKL
-718 EADPSDGKLTPE
+718 EDGPVTPA
-730 DILNSL
+730 DILSVL

>member
-1 MQKNFDVVASLMGDW
+1 MTTKNFDVVSSLMGNW
-16 AHSGEEQDA
+16 AHPQDVA
-25 QDAQG
+25 PSQG
-30 AQDAQ
+30 A
-35 DAQGASS
+35 
-42 QSTPSGITHPKT
+42 TLGITKPKT
-54 RTEQFLDKVED
+54 RTEQFLDKVEE

-150 ADLSTRVVV
+150 VDLSTRVVV

-166 YQVCKLLG
+166 YQACKLLG

-181 DEDNKKLFVKAL
+181 DEDNKKLFTKAL
-193 RDYGFRYSTA
+193 RDYGFRYSTS
-203 EVDSE
+203 EVDAE

-218 MNVAPEYVGVLNNWK
+218 MDIAPEYVGVLNNWK

-246 MQEILYNAAVKEAR
+246 MQEILYKAAVKEAR

-314 VIMIGDDDQSI
+314 VVMIGDDDQSI

-330 SDISILTRRYPEDF
+330 SDISILTRRYPDDF

-359 GILEAV
+359 GILGAV

-377 KPLKSAKKGG
+377 KPLKSAKSGG
-387 VLRYGEMSDF
+387 VLRYGEMTDLAA
-397 VTMGKTLA
+397 MGKTLA
-405 SLVDED
+405 TLIDND
-411 TMRGK
+411 TLKGK
-416 SVAVLVRTNSDG
+416 SVAVLVRTNSEG

-464 LVNNGTGAL
+464 LVNNGTGTL
-473 ALKALGD
+473 ALRALGD
-480 LISDSTSV
+480 LISGNTV
-488 EDNIIVEAMRK
+488 VEAMRK
-499 YIKESNTGIWGI
+499 YIKESNKGIWGI
-511 SDEDLKYSL
+511 SNEDLMYSL
-520 PDKVA
+520 SDKEA
-525 TRLIAWKTKY
+525 ARLIAWKTKY

-541 SEVLVDVLEYL
+541 SEVLVDVLGYL
-552 IDKLD
+552 VDKLD

-572 FMALRNM
+572 FTALRNM
-579 AISEGPDSKIS
+579 AISEGPDSKIA

-600 DVLSSK
+600 DALSSK
-606 YESFKRGYSRAVE
+606 YETFKRGYSRAVE

-648 AVASGKKEDYEEER
+648 AISSGKQEDYEEER
-662 RIFYIACTRAREM
+662 RIFYIACTRARET
-675 ETVFSLKGSKSPF
+675 ETIFSLKGSKSPF
-688 LQEMDLSKA
+688 LPEMDLSHA
-697 KGVEELSSVRGHL
+697 KGVEEMVSVRGTL
-710 GIKSARGA
+710 GIKS
-718 EADPSDGKLTPE
+718 DDGPVTPA
-730 DILNSL
+730 DILSIM

>member
-1 MQKNFDVVASLMGDW
+1 MTTKNFDVVSSLMGDW
-16 AHSGEEQDA
+16 AHPQDVA
-25 QDAQG
+25 PSQG
-30 AQDAQ
+30 A
-35 DAQGASS
+35 
-42 QSTPSGITHPKT
+42 TLGITKPKT
-54 RTEQFLDKVED
+54 RTEQFLDKVEE

-150 ADLSTRVVV
+150 VDLSTRVVV

-166 YQVCKLLG
+166 YQACKLLG

-181 DEDNKKLFVKAL
+181 DEDNKKLFTKAL
-193 RDYGFRYSTA
+193 RDYGFRYSTS
-203 EVDSE
+203 EVDAE

-218 MNVAPEYVGVLNNWK
+218 MDIAPEYVGVLNNWK

-246 MQEILYNAAVKEAR
+246 MQEILYKAAVKEAR

-314 VIMIGDDDQSI
+314 VVMIGDDDQSI

-330 SDISILTRRYPEDF
+330 SDISILTKRYPDDF

-359 GILEAV
+359 GILGAV

-377 KPLKSAKKGG
+377 KPLKSAKSGG
-387 VLRYGEMSDF
+387 VLRYGEMTDLAA
-397 VTMGKTLA
+397 MGKTLA
-405 SLVDED
+405 TLIDND
-411 TMRGK
+411 TLKGK
-416 SVAVLVRTNSDG
+416 SVAVLVRTNSEG

-464 LVNNGTGAL
+464 LVNNGTGTL
-473 ALKALGD
+473 ALRALGD
-480 LISDSTSV
+480 LISDNTV
-488 EDNIIVEAMRK
+488 VEAMRK
-499 YIKESNTGIWGI
+499 YIKESNRGIWGI
-511 SDEDLKYSL
+511 SNEDLMYSL
-520 PDKVA
+520 SDKEA
-525 TRLIAWKTKY
+525 ARLIAWKTKY

-541 SEVLVDVLEYL
+541 SEVLVDVLGYL
-552 IDKLD
+552 VDKLD

-572 FMALRNM
+572 FTALRNM
-579 AISEGPDSKIS
+579 AISEGPDSKIA

-600 DVLSSK
+600 DALSSK
-606 YESFKRGYSRAVE
+606 YETFKRGYSRAVE

-648 AVASGKKEDYEEER
+648 AISSGKQEDYEEER
-662 RIFYIACTRAREM
+662 RIFYIACTRARET
-675 ETVFSLKGSKSPF
+675 ETIFSLKGSKSPF
-688 LQEMDLSKA
+688 LPEMDLSHA
-697 KGVEELSSVRGHL
+697 KGVEEMVSVRGTL
-710 GIKSARGA
+710 GIKS
-718 EADPSDGKLTPE
+718 DDGPVTPA
-730 DILNSL
+730 DILNIM

>member
-1 MQKNFDVVASLMGDW
+1 MTTKNFDVVSSLMGDW
-16 AHSGEEQDA
+16 AHPQDV
-25 QDAQG
+25 
-30 AQDAQ
+30 
-35 DAQGASS
+35 ASS
-42 QSTPSGITHPKT
+42 QAGSPSQAATSGITKPKT
-54 RTEQFLDKVED
+54 RTEQFLDKVEE

-150 ADLSTRVVV
+150 VDLSTRVVV

-166 YQVCKLLG
+166 YQACKLLG

-181 DEDNKKLFVKAL
+181 DEDNKKLFTKAL
-193 RDYGFRYSTA
+193 RDYGFRYSTS
-203 EVDSE
+203 EVDAE

-218 MNVAPEYVGVLNNWK
+218 MDIAPEYVGVLNNWK

-246 MQEILYNAAVKEAR
+246 MQEILYKAAVKEAR

-314 VIMIGDDDQSI
+314 VVMIGDDDQSI

-330 SDISILTRRYPEDF
+330 SDISILTRRYPDDF

-359 GILEAV
+359 GILGAV

-377 KPLKSAKKGG
+377 KPLKSAKSGG
-387 VLRYGEMSDF
+387 VLRYGEMTDLAA
-397 VTMGKTLA
+397 MGKTLA
-405 SLVDED
+405 TLIDND
-411 TMRGK
+411 TLKGK
-416 SVAVLVRTNSDG
+416 SVAVLVRTNSEG

-464 LVNNGTGAL
+464 LVNNGTGTFAL
-473 ALKALGD
+473 RALGD
-480 LISDSTSV
+480 LISDNTV
-488 EDNIIVEAMRK
+488 VEAMRK
-499 YIKESNTGIWGI
+499 YIKESNKGIWGI
-511 SDEDLKYSL
+511 SNEDLMYSL
-520 PDKVA
+520 SDKEA
-525 TRLIAWKTKY
+525 ARLIAWKTKY

-541 SEVLVDVLEYL
+541 SEVLVDVLGYL
-552 IDKLD
+552 VDKLD

-572 FMALRNM
+572 FTALRNM
-579 AISEGPDSKIS
+579 AISEGPDSKIA

-600 DVLSSK
+600 DALSSK
-606 YESFKRGYSRAVE
+606 YETFKRGYSRAVE

-648 AVASGKKEDYEEER
+648 AISSGKQEDYEEER
-662 RIFYIACTRAREM
+662 RIFYIACTRARET
-675 ETVFSLKGSKSPF
+675 ETIFSLKGSKSPF
-688 LQEMDLSKA
+688 LPEMDLSHA
-697 KGVEELSSVRGHL
+697 KGVEEMVSVRGTL
-710 GIKSARGA
+710 GIKS
-718 EADPSDGKLTPE
+718 DDGPVTPA
-730 DILNSL
+730 DILNIM

>member
-1 MQKNFDVVASLMGDW
+1 MTTKNFDVVSSLMGDW
-16 AHSGEEQDA
+16 THPRDA
-25 QDAQG
+25 
-30 AQDAQ
+30 
-35 DAQGASS
+35 ASS
-42 QSTPSGITHPKT
+42 QDATPSQATTSGITKPKT
-54 RTEQFLDKVED
+54 CTEQFLDKVEE

-131 SGQKDLSKQI
+131 AGQKDLSKQI

-150 ADLSTRVVV
+150 VDLSTRVVV

-166 YQVCKLLG
+166 YQACKLLG

-181 DEDNKKLFVKAL
+181 DEDNKKLFTKAL
-193 RDYGFRYSTA
+193 RDYGFRYSTS
-203 EVDSE
+203 EVDAE

-218 MNVAPEYVGVLNNWK
+218 MDIAPEYVGVLNNWK

-246 MQEILYNAAVKEAR
+246 MQEILYKAAVKEAR

-314 VIMIGDDDQSI
+314 VVMIGDDDQSI

-330 SDISILTRRYPEDF
+330 SDISILTRRYPDDF

-359 GILEAV
+359 GILGAV
-365 IPCIEKNENRFD
+365 IPCIEKNENRFN
-377 KPLKSAKKGG
+377 KPLKSAKSGG
-387 VLRYGEMSDF
+387 VLRYGEMTDLAA
-397 VTMGKTLA
+397 MGKTLA
-405 SLVDED
+405 TLIDND
-411 TMRGK
+411 TLKGK
-416 SVAVLVRTNSDG
+416 SVAVLVRTNSEG

-464 LVNNGTGAL
+464 LVNNGTGTL

-480 LISDSTSV
+480 LISGSTSV
-488 EDNIIVEAMRK
+488 EGNIIVEAMRK

-511 SDEDLKYSL
+511 SDEDLMYSL

-541 SEVLVDVLEYL
+541 SEVLVDVLGYL
-552 IDKLD
+552 VDKLD

-572 FMALRNM
+572 FTALRNM
-579 AISEGPDSKIS
+579 TISEGPDSKIA

-600 DVLSSK
+600 DMLSSK
-606 YESFKRGYSRAVE
+606 YETFKRGYSRAVE

-648 AVASGKKEDYEEER
+648 AVSSGKQEDYEEER
-662 RIFYIACTRAREM
+662 RIFYIACTRARET
-675 ETVFSLKGSKSPF
+675 ETIFSLRGSKSPF
-688 LQEMDLSKA
+688 LPEMDLSHA
-697 KGVEELSSVRGHL
+697 EGVEEMASVRGTL
-710 GIKSARGA
+710 GIKS
-718 EADPSDGKLTPE
+718 DDGPMTPA
-730 DILNSL
+730 DILNIM

>member
-1 MQKNFDVVASLMGDW
+1 MTTKNFDVVSSLMGDW
-16 AHSGEEQDA
+16 AHPQDA
-25 QDAQG
+25 APSQDA
-30 AQDAQ
+30 
-35 DAQGASS
+35 
-42 QSTPSGITHPKT
+42 TPSQATTGITKPKT
-54 RTEQFLDKVED
+54 CTEQFLDKVEE

-131 SGQKDLSKQI
+131 AGQKDLSKQI

-150 ADLSTRVVV
+150 VDLSTRVVV

-166 YQVCKLLG
+166 YQACKLLG

-181 DEDNKKLFVKAL
+181 DEDNKKLFTKAL
-193 RDYGFRYSTA
+193 RDYGFRYSTS
-203 EVDSE
+203 EVDAE

-218 MNVAPEYVGVLNNWK
+218 MDIAPEYVGVLNNWK

-246 MQEILYNAAVKEAR
+246 MQEILYKAAVKEAR

-314 VIMIGDDDQSI
+314 VVMIGDDDQSI

-330 SDISILTRRYPEDF
+330 SDISILTRRYPDDF

-359 GILEAV
+359 GILGAV

-377 KPLKSAKKGG
+377 KPLKSAKSGG
-387 VLRYGEMSDF
+387 VLRYGEMTDLAA
-397 VTMGKTLA
+397 MGKTLA
-405 SLVDED
+405 TLIDND
-411 TMRGK
+411 TLKGK
-416 SVAVLVRTNSDG
+416 SVAVLVRTNSEG

-464 LVNNGTGAL
+464 LVNNGTGTL

-480 LISDSTSV
+480 LISDSISV
-488 EDNIIVEAMRK
+488 EGNNILVEAMRK

-511 SDEDLKYSL
+511 SDEDLMYSL

-541 SEVLVDVLEYL
+541 SEVLADVLGYL
-552 IDKLD
+552 VDKLD

-572 FMALRNM
+572 FTALRNM
-579 AISEGPDSKIS
+579 AISEGPDSKIA

-600 DVLSSK
+600 DMLSSK
-606 YESFKRGYSRAVE
+606 YETFKRGYFRAVE

-648 AVASGKKEDYEEER
+648 AVSSGKQEDYEEER
-662 RIFYIACTRAREM
+662 RIFYIACTRARET
-675 ETVFSLKGSKSPF
+675 ETIFSLKGSKSPF
-688 LQEMDLSKA
+688 LPEMDLSHA
-697 KGVEELSSVRGHL
+697 EGVEEMVSVRGTL
-710 GIKSARGA
+710 GIKS
-718 EADPSDGKLTPE
+718 EDGPMTPA
-730 DILNSL
+730 DILNIM

>member
-1 MQKNFDVVASLMGDW
+1 MTTKNFDVVSSLMGDW
-16 AHSGEEQDA
+16 AHPRDA
-25 QDAQG
+25 
-30 AQDAQ
+30 
-35 DAQGASS
+35 ASS
-42 QSTPSGITHPKT
+42 QDATPSQATTLGITKPT
-54 RTEQFLDKVED
+54 TCTEQFLDKVEE

-131 SGQKDLSKQI
+131 AGQKDLSKQI

-150 ADLSTRVVV
+150 VDLSTRVVV

-166 YQVCKLLG
+166 YQACKLLG

-181 DEDNKKLFVKAL
+181 DEDNKKLFTKAL
-193 RDYGFRYSTA
+193 RDYGFRYSTS
-203 EVDSE
+203 EVDAE

-218 MNVAPEYVGVLNNWK
+218 MDIAPEYVGVLNNWK

-246 MQEILYNAAVKEAR
+246 MQEILYKAAVKEAR

-314 VIMIGDDDQSI
+314 VVMIGDDDQSI

-330 SDISILTRRYPEDF
+330 SDISILTRRYPDDF

-359 GILEAV
+359 GILGAV

-377 KPLKSAKKGG
+377 KPLKSAKSGG
-387 VLRYGEMSDF
+387 VLRYGEMTDLAA
-397 VTMGKTLA
+397 MGKTLA
-405 SLVDED
+405 TLIDND
-411 TMRGK
+411 TLKGK
-416 SVAVLVRTNSDG
+416 SVAVLVRTNSEG

-464 LVNNGTGAL
+464 LVNNGTGTL

-488 EDNIIVEAMRK
+488 EGNNILVEAMRK

-511 SDEDLKYSL
+511 SDEDLMYSL

-541 SEVLVDVLEYL
+541 SEVLVDVLGYL
-552 IDKLD
+552 VDKLD

-572 FMALRNM
+572 FTALRNM
-579 AISEGPDSKIS
+579 AISEGPDSKIA

-600 DVLSSK
+600 DMLSSK
-606 YESFKRGYSRAVE
+606 YETFRRGYSRAVE

-648 AVASGKKEDYEEER
+648 AISSGKQEDYEEER
-662 RIFYIACTRAREM
+662 RIFYIACTRARET
-675 ETVFSLKGSKSPF
+675 ETIFSLKGSKSPF
-688 LQEMDLSKA
+688 LPEMDLSHA
-697 KGVEELSSVRGHL
+697 EGVEEMASVRGTL
-710 GIKSARGA
+710 GIKF
-718 EADPSDGKLTPE
+718 EDGPVTPA
-730 DILNSL
+730 DILNIM

>member
-1 MQKNFDVVASLMGDW
+1 MTTKNFDVVSSLMGNW
-16 AHSGEEQDA
+16 AHPQDVA
-25 QDAQG
+25 PSQG
-30 AQDAQ
+30 A
-35 DAQGASS
+35 
-42 QSTPSGITHPKT
+42 TLGITKPKT
-54 RTEQFLDKVED
+54 RTEQFLDKVEE

-150 ADLSTRVVV
+150 VDLSTRVVV

-166 YQVCKLLG
+166 YQACKLLG

-181 DEDNKKLFVKAL
+181 DEDNKKLFTKAL
-193 RDYGFRYSTA
+193 RDYGFRYSTS
-203 EVDSE
+203 EVDAE

-218 MNVAPEYVGVLNNWK
+218 MDIAPEYVGVLNNWK

-246 MQEILYNAAVKEAR
+246 MQEILYKAAVKEAR

-314 VIMIGDDDQSI
+314 VVMIGDDDQSI

-330 SDISILTRRYPEDF
+330 SDISILTRRYPDDF

-359 GILEAV
+359 GILGAV

-377 KPLKSAKKGG
+377 KPLKSAKSGG
-387 VLRYGEMSDF
+387 VLRYGEMTDLAA
-397 VTMGKTLA
+397 MGKTLA
-405 SLVDED
+405 TLIDND
-411 TMRGK
+411 TLKGK
-416 SVAVLVRTNSDG
+416 SVAVLVRTNSEG

-464 LVNNGTGAL
+464 LVNNGTGTL
-473 ALKALGD
+473 ALRALGD
-480 LISDSTSV
+480 LISDNTV
-488 EDNIIVEAMRK
+488 VEAMRK
-499 YIKESNTGIWGI
+499 YIKESNKGIWGI
-511 SDEDLKYSL
+511 SNEDLMYSL
-520 PDKVA
+520 SDKEA
-525 TRLIAWKTKY
+525 ARLIAWKTKY

-541 SEVLVDVLEYL
+541 SEVLVDVLGYL
-552 IDKLD
+552 VDKLD

-572 FMALRNM
+572 FTALRNM
-579 AISEGPDSKIS
+579 AISEGPDSKIA

-600 DVLSSK
+600 DALSSK
-606 YESFKRGYSRAVE
+606 YETFKRGYSRAVE

-648 AVASGKKEDYEEER
+648 AISSGKQEDYEEER
-662 RIFYIACTRAREM
+662 RIFYIACTRARET
-675 ETVFSLKGSKSPF
+675 ETIFSLKGSKSPF
-688 LQEMDLSKA
+688 LPEMDLSHA
-697 KGVEELSSVRGHL
+697 KGVEEMVSVRGTL
-710 GIKSARGA
+710 GIKS
-718 EADPSDGKLTPE
+718 DDGPVTPV
-730 DILNSL
+730 DILNIM

>member
-1 MQKNFDVVASLMGDW
+1 MTTKNFDVVSSLMGDW
-16 AHSGEEQDA
+16 THPQDVA
-25 QDAQG
+25 PSQG
-30 AQDAQ
+30 A
-35 DAQGASS
+35 
-42 QSTPSGITHPKT
+42 TLGITKPKT
-54 RTEQFLDKVED
+54 RTEQFLDKVEE

-150 ADLSTRVVV
+150 VDLSTRVVV

-166 YQVCKLLG
+166 YQACKLLG

-181 DEDNKKLFVKAL
+181 DEDNKKLFTKAL
-193 RDYGFRYSTA
+193 RDYGFRYSTS
-203 EVDSE
+203 EVDAE

-218 MNVAPEYVGVLNNWK
+218 MDIAPEYVGVLNNWK

-246 MQEILYNAAVKEAR
+246 MQEILYKAAVKEAR

-314 VIMIGDDDQSI
+314 VVMIGDDDQSI

-330 SDISILTRRYPEDF
+330 SDISILTKRYPDDF

-359 GILEAV
+359 GILGAV

-377 KPLKSAKKGG
+377 KPLKSAKSGG
-387 VLRYGEMSDF
+387 VLRYGEMTDLAA
-397 VTMGKTLA
+397 MGKTLA
-405 SLVDED
+405 TLIDND
-411 TMRGK
+411 TLKGK
-416 SVAVLVRTNSDG
+416 SVAVLVRTNSEG

-464 LVNNGTGAL
+464 LINNGTGTL
-473 ALKALGD
+473 ALRALGD
-480 LISDSTSV
+480 LISDNTV
-488 EDNIIVEAMRK
+488 VEAMRK
-499 YIKESNTGIWGI
+499 YIKESNKGIWGI
-511 SDEDLKYSL
+511 SNEDLMYSL
-520 PDKVA
+520 SDKEA
-525 TRLIAWKTKY
+525 ARLIAWKTKY

-541 SEVLVDVLEYL
+541 SEVLVDVLGYL
-552 IDKLD
+552 VDKLD

-572 FMALRNM
+572 FTALRNM
-579 AISEGPDSKIS
+579 AISEGPDSKIA

-600 DVLSSK
+600 DALSSK
-606 YESFKRGYSRAVE
+606 YETFKRGYSRAVE

-648 AVASGKKEDYEEER
+648 AISSGKQEDYEEER
-662 RIFYIACTRAREM
+662 RIFYIACTRARET
-675 ETVFSLKGSKSPF
+675 ETIFSLKGSKSPF
-688 LQEMDLSKA
+688 LPEMDLSHA
-697 KGVEELSSVRGHL
+697 KGVEEMVSVRGTL
-710 GIKSARGA
+710 GIKS
-718 EADPSDGKLTPE
+718 DDGPVTPA
-730 DILNSL
+730 DILNIM

>member
-1 MQKNFDVVASLMGDW
+1 MTTKNFDVVSSLMGNW
-16 AHSGEEQDA
+16 AHPQDVA
-25 QDAQG
+25 PSQG
-30 AQDAQ
+30 A
-35 DAQGASS
+35 
-42 QSTPSGITHPKT
+42 TLGITKPKT
-54 RTEQFLDKVED
+54 RTEQFLDKVEE

-131 SGQKDLSKQI
+131 AGQKDLSKQI

-150 ADLSTRVVV
+150 VDLSTRVVV

-166 YQVCKLLG
+166 YQACKLLG

-181 DEDNKKLFVKAL
+181 DEDNKKLFTKAL
-193 RDYGFRYSTA
+193 RDYGFRYSTS
-203 EVDSE
+203 EVDAE

-218 MNVAPEYVGVLNNWK
+218 MDIAPEYVGVLNNWK

-246 MQEILYNAAVKEAR
+246 MQEILYKAAVKEAR

-314 VIMIGDDDQSI
+314 VVMIGDDDQSI

-330 SDISILTRRYPEDF
+330 SDISILTKRYPDDF

-359 GILEAV
+359 GILGAV

-377 KPLKSAKKGG
+377 KPLKSAKSGG
-387 VLRYGEMSDF
+387 VLRYGEMTDLAA
-397 VTMGKTLA
+397 MGKTLA
-405 SLVDED
+405 TLIDND
-411 TMRGK
+411 TLKGK
-416 SVAVLVRTNSDG
+416 SVAVLVRTNSEG

-464 LVNNGTGAL
+464 LVNNGTGTL
-473 ALKALGD
+473 ALRALGD
-480 LISDSTSV
+480 LISDNTV
-488 EDNIIVEAMRK
+488 VEAMRK
-499 YIKESNTGIWGI
+499 YIKESNKGIWGI
-511 SDEDLKYSL
+511 SNEDLMYSL
-520 PDKVA
+520 SDKEA
-525 TRLIAWKTKY
+525 ARLIAWKTKY

-541 SEVLVDVLEYL
+541 SEVLVDVLGYL
-552 IDKLD
+552 VDKLD

-572 FMALRNM
+572 FTALRNM
-579 AISEGPDSKIS
+579 AISEGPDSKIA

-600 DVLSSK
+600 DALSSK
-606 YESFKRGYSRAVE
+606 YETFKRGYSRAVE

-648 AVASGKKEDYEEER
+648 AISSGKQEDYEEER
-662 RIFYIACTRAREM
+662 RIFYIACTRARET
-675 ETVFSLKGSKSPF
+675 ETIFSLKGSKSPF
-688 LQEMDLSKA
+688 LPEMDLSHA
-697 KGVEELSSVRGHL
+697 EGVEEMVSVRGTL
-710 GIKSARGA
+710 GIKS
-718 EADPSDGKLTPE
+718 DDGPVTPA
-730 DILNSL
+730 DILNIM

>member
-1 MQKNFDVVASLMGDW
+1 MTTKNFDVVSSLMGDW
-16 AHSGEEQDA
+16 AHPQDA
-25 QDAQG
+25 
-30 AQDAQ
+30 
-35 DAQGASS
+35 ASS
-42 QSTPSGITHPKT
+42 QGTEQGITKPKT
-54 RTEQFLDKVED
+54 CTEQFLDKVEE

-131 SGQKDLSKQI
+131 AGQKDLSKQI

-150 ADLSTRVVV
+150 VDLSTRVVV

-166 YQVCKLLG
+166 YQACKLLG

-181 DEDNKKLFVKAL
+181 DEDNKKLFTKAL
-193 RDYGFRYSTA
+193 RDYGFRYSTS
-203 EVDSE
+203 EVDAE

-218 MNVAPEYVGVLNNWK
+218 MDIAPEYVGVLNNWK

-246 MQEILYNAAVKEAR
+246 MQEILYKAAVKEAR

-314 VIMIGDDDQSI
+314 VVMIGDDDQSI

-330 SDISILTRRYPEDF
+330 SDISILTRRYPDDF

-359 GILEAV
+359 GILGAV

-377 KPLKSAKKGG
+377 KPLKSAKSGG
-387 VLRYGEMSDF
+387 VLRYGEMSDLAA
-397 VTMGKTLA
+397 MGKTLA
-405 SLVDED
+405 ALIDND
-411 TMRGK
+411 TLKGK
-416 SVAVLVRTNSDG
+416 SVAVLVRTNSEG

-464 LVNNGTGAL
+464 LVNNGTGTL

-488 EDNIIVEAMRK
+488 EGNNILVEAMRK

-511 SDEDLKYSL
+511 SDEDLMYSL

-541 SEVLVDVLEYL
+541 SEVLVDVLGYL
-552 IDKLD
+552 VDKLD

-572 FMALRNM
+572 FTALRNM
-579 AISEGPDSKIS
+579 AISEGPDSKIA

-600 DVLSSK
+600 DILSSK
-606 YESFKRGYSRAVE
+606 YETFKRGYSRAVE

-648 AVASGKKEDYEEER
+648 AISSGKQEDYEEER
-662 RIFYIACTRAREM
+662 RIFYIACTRARET
-675 ETVFSLKGSKSPF
+675 ETIFSLRGSKSPF
-688 LQEMDLSKA
+688 LPEMDLSHA
-697 KGVEELSSVRGHL
+697 KGVEEMVSVRGTL
-710 GIKSARGA
+710 GIKS
-718 EADPSDGKLTPE
+718 EDGPVTPA
-730 DILNSL
+730 DILNIM

>member
-1 MQKNFDVVASLMGDW
+1 MTTKNFDVVSSLMGNW
-16 AHSGEEQDA
+16 AHPQDVA
-25 QDAQG
+25 PSQG
-30 AQDAQ
+30 A
-35 DAQGASS
+35 
-42 QSTPSGITHPKT
+42 TLGITKPKT
-54 RTEQFLDKVED
+54 RTEQFLDKVEE

-150 ADLSTRVVV
+150 VDLSTRVVV

-166 YQVCKLLG
+166 YQACKLLG

-181 DEDNKKLFVKAL
+181 DEDNKKLFTKAL
-193 RDYGFRYSTA
+193 RDYGFRYSTS
-203 EVDSE
+203 EVDAE

-218 MNVAPEYVGVLNNWK
+218 MDIAPEYVGVLNNWK
-233 SYRFSRGLIDFED
+233 SYRFSQGLIDFED
-246 MQEILYNAAVKEAR
+246 MQEILYKAAVKEAR

-314 VIMIGDDDQSI
+314 VVMIGDDDQSI

-330 SDISILTRRYPEDF
+330 SDISILTKRYPDDF

-359 GILEAV
+359 GILGAV

-377 KPLKSAKKGG
+377 KPLKSAKSGG
-387 VLRYGEMSDF
+387 VLRYGEMTDLAA
-397 VTMGKTLA
+397 MGKTLA
-405 SLVDED
+405 TLIDND
-411 TMRGK
+411 TLKGK
-416 SVAVLVRTNSDG
+416 SVAVLVRTNSEG

-464 LVNNGTGAL
+464 LVNNGTGTL
-473 ALKALGD
+473 ALRALGD
-480 LISDSTSV
+480 LISDNTV
-488 EDNIIVEAMRK
+488 VEAMRK
-499 YIKESNTGIWGI
+499 YIKESNKGIWGI
-511 SDEDLKYSL
+511 SNEDLMYSL
-520 PDKVA
+520 SDKEA
-525 TRLIAWKTKY
+525 ARLIAWKTKY

-541 SEVLVDVLEYL
+541 SEVLVDVLGYL
-552 IDKLD
+552 VDKLD

-572 FMALRNM
+572 FTALRNM
-579 AISEGPDSKIS
+579 AISEGPDSKIA

-600 DVLSSK
+600 DALSSK
-606 YESFKRGYSRAVE
+606 YETFKRGYSRAVE

-648 AVASGKKEDYEEER
+648 AISSGKQEDYEEER
-662 RIFYIACTRAREM
+662 RIFYIACTRARET
-675 ETVFSLKGSKSPF
+675 ETIFSLKGSKSPF
-688 LQEMDLSKA
+688 LPEMDLSHA
-697 KGVEELSSVRGHL
+697 KGVEEMVSVRGTL
-710 GIKSARGA
+710 GIKS
-718 EADPSDGKLTPE
+718 DDGPVTPA
-730 DILNSL
+730 DILSVL

>member
-1 MQKNFDVVASLMGDW
+1 MTTKNFDVVSSLMGDW
-16 AHSGEEQDA
+16 THPQDVA
-25 QDAQG
+25 PSQG
-30 AQDAQ
+30 A
-35 DAQGASS
+35 
-42 QSTPSGITHPKT
+42 TLGITKPKT
-54 RTEQFLDKVED
+54 RTEQFLDKVEE

-150 ADLSTRVVV
+150 VDLSTRVVV

-166 YQVCKLLG
+166 YQACKLLG

-181 DEDNKKLFVKAL
+181 DEDNKKLFTKAL
-193 RDYGFRYSTA
+193 RDYGFRYSTS
-203 EVDSE
+203 EVDAE

-218 MNVAPEYVGVLNNWK
+218 MDIAPEYVGVLNNWK

-246 MQEILYNAAVKEAR
+246 MQEILYKAAVKEAR

-314 VIMIGDDDQSI
+314 VVMIGDDDQSI

-330 SDISILTRRYPEDF
+330 SDISILTRRYLDDF

-359 GILEAV
+359 GILGAV

-377 KPLKSAKKGG
+377 KPLKSAKSGG
-387 VLRYGEMSDF
+387 VLRYGEMTDLAA
-397 VTMGKTLA
+397 MGKTLA
-405 SLVDED
+405 TLIDND
-411 TMRGK
+411 TLKGK
-416 SVAVLVRTNSDG
+416 SVAVLVRTNSEG

-464 LVNNGTGAL
+464 LVNNGTGTL
-473 ALKALGD
+473 ALRALGD
-480 LISDSTSV
+480 LISDNTV
-488 EDNIIVEAMRK
+488 VEAMRK
-499 YIKESNTGIWGI
+499 YIKESNKGIWGI
-511 SDEDLKYSL
+511 SNEDLMYSL
-520 PDKVA
+520 SDKEA
-525 TRLIAWKTKY
+525 ARLIAWKTKY

-541 SEVLVDVLEYL
+541 SEVLVDVLGYL
-552 IDKLD
+552 VDKLD

-572 FMALRNM
+572 FTALRNM
-579 AISEGPDSKIS
+579 AISEGPDSKIA

-600 DVLSSK
+600 DALSSK
-606 YESFKRGYSRAVE
+606 YETFKRGYSRAVE

-648 AVASGKKEDYEEER
+648 AISSGKQEDYEEER
-662 RIFYIACTRAREM
+662 RIFYIACTRARET
-675 ETVFSLKGSKSPF
+675 ETIFSLKGSKSPF
-688 LQEMDLSKA
+688 LPEMDLSHA
-697 KGVEELSSVRGHL
+697 EGVEEMVSVRGTL
-710 GIKSARGA
+710 GIKS
-718 EADPSDGKLTPE
+718 DDGPVTPA
-730 DILNSL
+730 DILNIM

>member
-1 MQKNFDVVASLMGDW
+1 MTTKNFDVVSSLMGDW
-16 AHSGEEQDA
+16 AHPQDA
-25 QDAQG
+25 APSQDA
-30 AQDAQ
+30 
-35 DAQGASS
+35 
-42 QSTPSGITHPKT
+42 TPSQATTGITKPKT
-54 RTEQFLDKVED
+54 CTEQFLDKVEE

-131 SGQKDLSKQI
+131 AGQKDLSKQI

-150 ADLSTRVVV
+150 VDLSTRVVV

-166 YQVCKLLG
+166 YQACKLLG

-181 DEDNKKLFVKAL
+181 DEDNKKLFTKAL
-193 RDYGFRYSTA
+193 RDYGFRYSTS
-203 EVDSE
+203 EVDAE

-218 MNVAPEYVGVLNNWK
+218 MDIAPEYVGVLNNWK

-246 MQEILYNAAVKEAR
+246 MQEILYKAAVKEAR

-314 VIMIGDDDQSI
+314 VVMIGDDDQSI

-330 SDISILTRRYPEDF
+330 SDISILTRRYPDDF

-359 GILEAV
+359 GILGAV

-377 KPLKSAKKGG
+377 KPLKSAKSGG
-387 VLRYGEMSDF
+387 VLRYGEMTDLAA
-397 VTMGKTLA
+397 MGKTLA
-405 SLVDED
+405 TLIDND
-411 TMRGK
+411 TLKGK
-416 SVAVLVRTNSDG
+416 SVAVLVRTNSEG

-464 LVNNGTGAL
+464 LVNNGTGTL

-480 LISDSTSV
+480 LISDTSNV
-488 EDNIIVEAMRK
+488 EGNNILVEAMRK

-511 SDEDLKYSL
+511 SDEDLMYSL

-541 SEVLVDVLEYL
+541 SEVLVDVLGYL
-552 IDKLD
+552 VDKLD

-572 FMALRNM
+572 FTALRNM
-579 AISEGPDSKIS
+579 AISEGPDSKIA

-600 DVLSSK
+600 DMLSSK
-606 YESFKRGYSRAVE
+606 YETFKRGYSRAVE

-648 AVASGKKEDYEEER
+648 AISSGKQEDYEEER
-662 RIFYIACTRAREM
+662 RIFYIACTRARET
-675 ETVFSLKGSKSPF
+675 ETIFSLKGSKSPF
-688 LQEMDLSKA
+688 LPEMDLSHA
-697 KGVEELSSVRGHL
+697 EGVEEMASVRGTL
-710 GIKSARGA
+710 GIKL
-718 EADPSDGKLTPE
+718 EDGPVTPA
-730 DILNSL
+730 DILNIM

>member
-1 MQKNFDVVASLMGDW
+1 MTTKNFDVVSSLMGDW
-16 AHSGEEQDA
+16 AHPQDA
-25 QDAQG
+25 
-30 AQDAQ
+30 
-35 DAQGASS
+35 ASS
-42 QSTPSGITHPKT
+42 QGADQGITKPKT
-54 RTEQFLDKVED
+54 CTEQFLDKVEE

-131 SGQKDLSKQI
+131 AGQKDLSKQI

-150 ADLSTRVVV
+150 VDLSTRVVV

-166 YQVCKLLG
+166 YQACKLLG

-181 DEDNKKLFVKAL
+181 DEDNKKLFTKAL
-193 RDYGFRYSTA
+193 RDYGFRYSTS
-203 EVDSE
+203 EVDAE

-218 MNVAPEYVGVLNNWK
+218 MDIAPEYVGVLNNWK
-233 SYRFSRGLIDFED
+233 SYRFSQGLIDFED
-246 MQEILYNAAVKEAR
+246 MQEILYKAAVKEAR

-314 VIMIGDDDQSI
+314 VVMIGDDDQSI

-330 SDISILTRRYPEDF
+330 SDISILTRRYPDDF

-359 GILEAV
+359 GILGAV

-377 KPLKSAKKGG
+377 KPLKSAKSGG
-387 VLRYGEMSDF
+387 VLRYGEMTDLAA
-397 VTMGKTLA
+397 MGKTLA
-405 SLVDED
+405 TLIDND
-411 TMRGK
+411 TLKGK
-416 SVAVLVRTNSDG
+416 SVAVLVRTNSEG

-464 LVNNGTGAL
+464 LVNNGTGTL
-473 ALKALGD
+473 ALRALGD
-480 LISDSTSV
+480 LISDSTV
-488 EDNIIVEAMRK
+488 AEGNNILVEAMRK

-511 SDEDLKYSL
+511 SDEDLMYSL

-541 SEVLVDVLEYL
+541 SEVLVDVLGYL
-552 IDKLD
+552 VDKLD

-572 FMALRNM
+572 FTALRNM
-579 AISEGPDSKIS
+579 AISEGPDSKIA

-600 DVLSSK
+600 DMLSSK
-606 YESFKRGYSRAVE
+606 YETFKRGYSRAVE

-648 AVASGKKEDYEEER
+648 AVSSGKQEDYEEER
-662 RIFYIACTRAREM
+662 RIFYIACTRARET
-675 ETVFSLKGSKSPF
+675 ETIFSLRGSKSPF
-688 LQEMDLSKA
+688 LPEMDLSHA
-697 KGVEELSSVRGHL
+697 EGVEEMVSVRGTL
-710 GIKSARGA
+710 GIKL
-718 EADPSDGKLTPE
+718 EDGPMTPA
-730 DILNSL
+730 DILNIM

>member
-1 MQKNFDVVASLMGDW
+1 MTTKNFDVVSSLMGNW
-16 AHSGEEQDA
+16 AHPQDVTPS
-25 QDAQG
+25 QG
-30 AQDAQ
+30 A
-35 DAQGASS
+35 
-42 QSTPSGITHPKT
+42 TLGITKPKT
-54 RTEQFLDKVED
+54 RTEQFLDKVEE

-150 ADLSTRVVV
+150 VDLSTRVVV

-166 YQVCKLLG
+166 YQACKLLG

-181 DEDNKKLFVKAL
+181 DEDNKKLFTKAL
-193 RDYGFRYSTA
+193 RDYGFRYSTS
-203 EVDSE
+203 EVDAE

-218 MNVAPEYVGVLNNWK
+218 MDIAPEYVGVLNNWK

-246 MQEILYNAAVKEAR
+246 MQEILYKAAVKEAR

-314 VIMIGDDDQSI
+314 VVMIGDDDQSI

-330 SDISILTRRYPEDF
+330 SDISILTKRYPDDF

-359 GILEAV
+359 GILGAV

-377 KPLKSAKKGG
+377 KPLKSAKSGG
-387 VLRYGEMSDF
+387 VLRYGEMTDLAA
-397 VTMGKTLA
+397 MGKTLA
-405 SLVDED
+405 TLIDND
-411 TMRGK
+411 TLKGK
-416 SVAVLVRTNSDG
+416 SVAVLVRTNSEG

-464 LVNNGTGAL
+464 LVNNGTGTL
-473 ALKALGD
+473 ALRALGD
-480 LISDSTSV
+480 LISDNTV
-488 EDNIIVEAMRK
+488 VEAMRK
-499 YIKESNTGIWGI
+499 YIKESNKGIWGI
-511 SDEDLKYSL
+511 SNEDLMYSL
-520 PDKVA
+520 SDKEA
-525 TRLIAWKTKY
+525 ARLIAWKTKY

-541 SEVLVDVLEYL
+541 SEVLVDVLGYL
-552 IDKLD
+552 VDKLD

-572 FMALRNM
+572 FTALRNM
-579 AISEGPDSKIS
+579 AISEGPDSKIA

-600 DVLSSK
+600 DALSSK
-606 YESFKRGYSRAVE
+606 YETFKRGYSRAVE

-648 AVASGKKEDYEEER
+648 AISSGKQEDYEEER
-662 RIFYIACTRAREM
+662 RIFYIACTRARET
-675 ETVFSLKGSKSPF
+675 ETIFSLKGSKSPF
-688 LQEMDLSKA
+688 LPEMDLSHA
-697 KGVEELSSVRGHL
+697 KGVEEMVSVRGTL
-710 GIKSARGA
+710 GIKS
-718 EADPSDGKLTPE
+718 DDGPVTPA
-730 DILNSL
+730 DILSVL

>member
-1 MQKNFDVVASLMGDW
+1 MTTKNFDVVSSLMGDW
-16 AHSGEEQDA
+16 AHPQDA
-25 QDAQG
+25 
-30 AQDAQ
+30 
-35 DAQGASS
+35 ASS
-42 QSTPSGITHPKT
+42 QGADQGITKPKT
-54 RTEQFLDKVED
+54 CTEQFLDKVEE

-131 SGQKDLSKQI
+131 AGQKDLSKQI

-150 ADLSTRVVV
+150 VDLSTRVVV

-166 YQVCKLLG
+166 YQACKLLG

-181 DEDNKKLFVKAL
+181 DEDNKKLFTKAL
-193 RDYGFRYSTA
+193 RDYGFRYSTS
-203 EVDSE
+203 EVDAE

-218 MNVAPEYVGVLNNWK
+218 MDIAPEYVGVLNNWK

-246 MQEILYNAAVKEAR
+246 MQEILYKAAVKEAR

-314 VIMIGDDDQSI
+314 VVMIGDDDQSI

-330 SDISILTRRYPEDF
+330 SDISILTRRYPDDF

-359 GILEAV
+359 GILGAV

-377 KPLKSAKKGG
+377 KPLKSAKSGG
-387 VLRYGEMSDF
+387 VLRYGEMTDLAA
-397 VTMGKTLA
+397 MGKTLA
-405 SLVDED
+405 TLIDND
-411 TMRGK
+411 TLKGK
-416 SVAVLVRTNSDG
+416 SVAVLVRTNSEG

-464 LVNNGTGAL
+464 LVNNGTGTL

-480 LISDSTSV
+480 LISDSTV
-488 EDNIIVEAMRK
+488 AEGNNILVEAMRK

-511 SDEDLKYSL
+511 SDEDLMYSL

-541 SEVLVDVLEYL
+541 SEVLVDVLGYL
-552 IDKLD
+552 VDKLD

-572 FMALRNM
+572 FTALRNM
-579 AISEGPDSKIS
+579 AISEGPDSKIA

-600 DVLSSK
+600 DMLSSK
-606 YESFKRGYSRAVE
+606 YETFKRGYSRAVE

-648 AVASGKKEDYEEER
+648 AISSGKQEDYEEER
-662 RIFYIACTRAREM
+662 RIFYIACTRARET
-675 ETVFSLKGSKSPF
+675 ETIFSLKGSKSPF
-688 LQEMDLSKA
+688 LPEMDLSHA
-697 KGVEELSSVRGHL
+697 EGVEEMASVRGTL
-710 GIKSARGA
+710 GIKF
-718 EADPSDGKLTPE
+718 EDGPMTPA
-730 DILNSL
+730 DILNIM